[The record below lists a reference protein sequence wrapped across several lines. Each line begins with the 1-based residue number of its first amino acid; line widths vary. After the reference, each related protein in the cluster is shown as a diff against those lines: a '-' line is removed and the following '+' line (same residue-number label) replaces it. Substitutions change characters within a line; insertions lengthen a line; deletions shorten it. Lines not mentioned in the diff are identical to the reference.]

1 MKFLHK
7 LLVFTLLF
15 VAVITQASAKAFT
28 VNGVVYRITGT
39 SVAVNNL
46 ATDNNLNGIVHI
58 PEEVQYGST
67 TYKVTG
73 IDRLGNKDIK
83 EISLPGTII
92 NIADGAFQ
100 YCNNLQTVKLGEG
113 ISYVSKQMFNDCT
126 ALKYVSLPNS
136 LQNIGSLAF
145 GGCTS
150 LKSLQLPKALESLGN
165 SAFSGCKSLSN
176 IELPKALSSLG
187 IYVFAGCESLSN
199 IELPESLQTIGSN
212 CFNGCYKLSTIKVN
226 PANTYFATDGKAIFN
241 KDKTVLYTAI
251 PVTSYN
257 VPSTVR
263 ELRDQAFSHQES
275 MTSITLPE
283 GLVNISSSAFRY
295 CSKLEHLVIPSTVDS
310 IGDEAFYGCS
320 ALQQINIPQG
330 IKSLA
335 YKVLAYTGIKTLD
348 IPSSVNYIGEDAFRN
363 CESLQSIKLPEGLTL
378 INDEL
383 FDGCKQLSDIQI
395 PSTVTTIKKA
405 AFNDCKALK
414 TITLPASLSTLEIPS
429 NNDISIF
436 SGCSALKSILVEAG
450 NKYFE
455 SDGTALYN
463 KAKDTLIC
471 FPGGVTSFVVPQSV
485 KTIGVKAFCNCDSL
499 QNIMFEYGV
508 SDLVIGEYA
517 FKYCKNINK
526 LVITSGIKE
535 AKYEAFYGAHIKK
548 LVITTTR
555 SKSFYEYY
563 LLKDNSIET
572 ICAPA
577 SDFSIIRKLTSST
590 LIPLNA
596 IYVPSDITIG
606 SRSIVFKLIKNED
619 ISGVDYLPANTYP
632 CVKIGNT
639 EIEADE
645 NGRYVHAGL
654 APEQAFTFT
663 ISAKNSLGHMLGS
676 TYSFT
681 KRTANYFKSFT
692 LNSGQTYVASSN
704 IRLNIDPEMEQPDVC
719 RFVYGSSYTKSCDL
733 KYNDEEQSIK
743 FTGFWPSTTVT
754 LKYQEL
760 KGGRITYSKEYDI
773 MTKSM
778 GLSTEYGK
786 ITPTSYTMTGSR
798 DMTHHDA
805 EIVDEGWTL
814 DRKTITQ
821 HGKTL
826 HVTGCEPESYI
837 QAEYAVMVKN
847 GSDTKLYCSSSK
859 AMQLPALT
867 LETVAEAKATSNT
880 VALICAT
887 TNIEDEEAN
896 TGFEWRRY
904 DAPDLV
910 PSSKA
915 NCPVVD
921 GVMTGA
927 LRNLSA
933 STYYKFR
940 PFYKAESGKTWYGEW
955 SAFGTA
961 DAYVYFDPTVR
972 TYAVVCHDEN
982 SATVSGFIIAGSDDI
997 KEQGFEYW
1005 KRDDAYATAKHTT
1018 ATTDENTHQTVVAT
1032 GQRMS
1037 AVLQNLEPNTTY
1049 IVRAYVTTE
1058 HGTTYGEEQI
1068 FSTPY
1073 STAIGEVEL
1082 DEAYSDHL
1090 AAKVTKVG
1098 DNELQLAICGTTRP
1112 VAIRLTA
1119 LSGMQMAATT
1129 LGSNLESPRHACLH
1143 TNRLQPGMY
1152 LLHVT
1157 DGQDAQTIRI
1167 AIK

>member
-1 MKFLHK
+1 MFILTNTHDMKFLHK
-7 LLVFTLLF
+7 LLVFALLF
-15 VAVITQASAKAFT
+15 VGVITQASAEAFT
-28 VNGVVYRITGT
+28 VNGVVYRITDTG
-39 SVAVNNL
+39 VAVNNL
-46 ATDNNLNGIVHI
+46 AKDNNLNGIVYV

-73 IDRLGNKDIK
+73 IDYLGNRDIK
-83 EISLPGTII
+83 EISLPGTIKK
-92 NIADGAFQ
+92 IANQTFMN
-100 YCNNLQTVKLGEG
+100 CKNLQTVWLGEG
-113 ISYVSKQMFNDCT
+113 ISYVSNEMFYNCT
-126 ALKYVSLPNS
+126 ALQNVSLPNS
-136 LQNIGSLAF
+136 LQYIGNLAF
-145 GGCTS
+145 GVCTS
-150 LKSLQLPKALESLGN
+150 LKSLQLPEALESLGDRV
-165 SAFSGCKSLSN
+165 FS
-176 IELPKALSSLG
+176 
-187 IYVFAGCESLSN
+187 GCESLSN
-199 IELPESLQTIGSN
+199 IELPESLHAIGPL
-212 CFNGCYKLSTIKVN
+212 CFYGCKELSTIKVN
-226 PANTYFATDGKAIFN
+226 SANPYLATDGKAIFN
-241 KDKTVLYTAI
+241 KDKTVLYTTI
-251 PVTSYN
+251 PLTSYN

-263 ELRDQAFSHQES
+263 ELKHHAFSNQKD

-283 GLVNISSSAFRY
+283 GLVNIGREAFEF
-295 CSKLEHLVIPSTVDS
+295 CSKLEQLVIPSTVDS
-310 IGDEAFYGCS
+310 IGMYAFHDCS
-320 ALQQINIPQG
+320 ALQQINIPQS
-330 IKSLA
+330 IKYLA
-335 YKVLAYTGIKTLD
+335 EAVLSGTGIKTLD
-348 IPSSVNYIGEDAFRN
+348 IPSSVNYIGGSAFSN
-363 CESLQSIKLPEGLTL
+363 CKSLQSIKLPEGLTL
-378 INDEL
+378 LNYCL
-383 FDGCKQLSDIQI
+383 FEGCEQLSDIQI
-395 PSTVTTIKKA
+395 PSTVTAIEDC
-405 AFNDCKALK
+405 AFNGCKALK
-414 TITLPASLSTLEIPS
+414 TITLPASLCTFENTWSS
-429 NNDISIF
+429 NSIF
-436 SGCSALKSILVEAG
+436 SGCSALKSILVEAD
-450 NKYFE
+450 NKYYE

-463 KAKDTLIC
+463 KAKDTLVC
-471 FPGGVTSFVVPQSV
+471 FPAGVTSYVVPQSV
-485 KTIGVKAFCNCDSL
+485 KTIARKAFCGCDSL
-499 QNIMFEYGV
+499 QNIMFEDGV
-508 SDLVIGEYA
+508 SDLVIEQYA
-517 FKYCKNINK
+517 FENCKNINR

-535 AKYEAFYGAHIKK
+535 TKYGAFNDAHINK
-548 LVITTTR
+548 LVITTTHPR
-555 SKSFYEYY
+555 SFYEYY
-563 LLKDNSIET
+563 LLRDNTIET
-572 ICAPA
+572 IYAPA
-577 SDFSIIRKLTSST
+577 SDLSIIKNLKSST
-590 LIPLNA
+590 LIPLDA
-596 IYVPSDITIG
+596 IYVASDITIG
-606 SRSIVFKLIKNED
+606 SRSIVFKLVKNEEL
-619 ISGVDYLPANTYP
+619 SGLDELPVNTYP

-645 NGRYVHAGL
+645 NGRYVLAGI
-654 APEQAFTFT
+654 APEKAFTYT
-663 ISAKNSLGHMLGS
+663 ISAKDSQGNKVGS
-676 TYSFT
+676 EYSFT
-681 KRTANYFKSFT
+681 KETASLFKSFT

-704 IRLNIDPEMEQPDVC
+704 IRLNIDPEMEQPDEC
-719 RFVYGSSYTKSCDL
+719 YFTRPLDSSTKCVL

-743 FTGFWPSTTVT
+743 FTGYSPSTAVT
-754 LKYQEL
+754 LTYIER
-760 KGGRITYSKEYDI
+760 KGGKITYSRNYNI
-773 MTKSM
+773 MTKSL
-778 GLSTEYGK
+778 GLSAEFGK

-798 DMTHHDA
+798 DMTYHDA

-814 DRKTITQ
+814 DRETITQ
-821 HGKTL
+821 HGSTL
-826 HVTGCEPESYI
+826 HVTGCEPESYVN
-837 QAEYAVMVKN
+837 AGYAVMVKN
-847 GSDTKLYCSSSK
+847 GSETKLYYYSPSQS
-859 AMQLPALT
+859 MQLPALT
-867 LETVAEAKATSNT
+867 LETVTEAKATSNT

-887 TNIEDEEAN
+887 TNIDDEEAN

-972 TYAVVCHDEN
+972 TYAAVCHDEN

-1005 KRDDAYATAKHTT
+1005 KRDDAYATAKHAT
-1018 ATTDENTHQTVVAT
+1018 ATTDDNTHQTVVAT

-1098 DNELQLAICGTTRP
+1098 DNELHLAICGTARP

-1119 LSGMQMAATT
+1119 VSGIQMAATT
-1129 LGSNLESPRHACLH
+1129 LGSSLESTRHACLH

>member
-7 LLVFTLLF
+7 LLVFALLF
-15 VAVITQASAKAFT
+15 VGVITQASAEAFT
-28 VNGVVYRITGT
+28 VNGVVYRITDTG
-39 SVAVNNL
+39 VAVNNL
-46 ATDNNLNGIVHI
+46 AKDNNLNGIVYV

-73 IDRLGNKDIK
+73 IDYFGNKDIR
-83 EISLPGTII
+83 EISLPGTIK
-92 NIADGAFQ
+92 NIADWTFLN
-100 YCNNLQTVKLGEG
+100 CNNLQTVKLGEG
-113 ISYVSKQMFNDCT
+113 ISYVSDRMFNNCT
-126 ALKYVSLPNS
+126 ALKHVSLPNS

-145 GGCTS
+145 GACTS
-150 LKSLQLPKALESLGN
+150 LKSLQLPKALESLGK
-165 SAFSGCKSLSN
+165 SAFS
-176 IELPKALSSLG
+176 
-187 IYVFAGCESLSN
+187 GCESLSN
-199 IELPESLQTIGSN
+199 IELPDSLQTIGIL
-212 CFNGCYKLSTIKVN
+212 CFNGCDNLSTIKVS
-226 PANTYFATDGKAIFN
+226 PANPYFSTDGKAIFN

-257 VPSTVR
+257 IPSTVR
-263 ELRDQAFSHQES
+263 ELRYYAFSDQKD

-283 GLVNISSSAFRY
+283 GLVSISSYAFSG

-310 IGDEAFYGCS
+310 ISNYAFYGCS
-320 ALQQINIPQG
+320 ALQQINIPQS

-335 YKVLAYTGIKTLD
+335 DGVLSYSGIKTLD
-348 IPSSVNYIGEDAFRN
+348 IPSSVNYIGESAFSN
-363 CESLQSIKLPEGLTL
+363 CKSLQSIKLPERLTL
-378 INDEL
+378 LNYNL
-383 FDGCKQLSDIQI
+383 FDGCERLSDIQI
-395 PSTVTTIKKA
+395 PSTVTAIEDC
-405 AFNDCKALK
+405 AFNGCKALK
-414 TITLPASLSTLEIPS
+414 TITLPASLCTFENTSWS
-429 NNDISIF
+429 DNSIF

-450 NKYFE
+450 NKYYE

-463 KAKDTLIC
+463 KAKDTLVC
-471 FPGGVTSFVVPQSV
+471 FPAGVTSYVVPQSV
-485 KTIGVKAFCNCDSL
+485 KTIASKAFCGCDSL
-499 QNIMFEYGV
+499 QNIMFEDGV
-508 SDLVIGEYA
+508 SDLVIEQYA
-517 FKYCKNINK
+517 FENCKNINR

-535 AKYEAFYGAHIKK
+535 TKYRAFNDAHINK
-548 LVITTTR
+548 LVITTTHPR
-555 SKSFYEYY
+555 SFYEYH
-563 LLKDNSIET
+563 LLRDNTIET
-572 ICAPA
+572 IYAPA
-577 SDFSIIRKLTSST
+577 SDLSIIKNLKSST
-590 LIPLNA
+590 LIPLDA
-596 IYVPSDITIG
+596 IYVASDITIG
-606 SRSIVFKLIKNED
+606 SRSIVFKLVKNEEL
-619 ISGVDYLPANTYP
+619 SGLDELPVNTYP
-632 CVKIGNT
+632 CVKIGNK

-654 APEQAFTFT
+654 APDREFTYT
-663 ISAKNSLGHMLGS
+663 ISAKDSQGKNVGS
-676 TYSFT
+676 AYSFT
-681 KRTANYFKSFT
+681 KETASLFKSFT

-704 IRLNIDPEMEQPDVC
+704 IRLNVDPEMEQPDEC
-719 RFVYGSSYTKSCDL
+719 RFVYGYSYTKSCDL
-733 KYNDEEQSIK
+733 KYSDEVQSIK

-754 LKYQEL
+754 LNYQEL
-760 KGGRITYSKEYDI
+760 KDGKVTYSKEYNI
-773 MTKSM
+773 MTKDM
-778 GLSTEYGK
+778 GLSAEFGK

-798 DMTHHDA
+798 NKTYHDA
-805 EIVDEGWTL
+805 EVVDEGWTL

-821 HGKTL
+821 HGSTL
-826 HVTGCEPESYI
+826 HVTGCEPESYVN
-837 QAEYAVMVKN
+837 AGYAVMVKN
-847 GSDTKLYCSSSK
+847 GSETKLYYYSPNNSK
-859 AMQLPALT
+859 QLPALT

-887 TNIEDEEAN
+887 TNIDDEEAN

-921 GVMTGA
+921 GIMTGA

-1005 KRDDAYATAKHTT
+1005 KRDDAYATAKHAT
-1018 ATTDENTHQTVVAT
+1018 ATTDDNTHQTVVAT

-1058 HGTTYGEEQI
+1058 HGTTYGEEKI

-1098 DNELQLAICGTTRP
+1098 DNELHLAICGTARP

-1119 LSGMQMAATT
+1119 VSGIQMAATT
-1129 LGSNLESPRHACLH
+1129 LGSSLESTRHACLH

>member
-7 LLVFTLLF
+7 LLVFALLF
-15 VAVITQASAKAFT
+15 VGVITQASAEAFT
-28 VNGVVYRITGT
+28 VNGVVYRITDTG
-39 SVAVNNL
+39 VAVNNL
-46 ATDNNLNGIVHI
+46 AKDNNLNGIVYV

-73 IDRLGNKDIK
+73 IDYFGNKDIR
-83 EISLPGTII
+83 EISLPGTIK
-92 NIADGAFQ
+92 NIADWTFQ
-100 YCNNLQTVKLGEG
+100 NCNNLQTVKLGEG
-113 ISYVSKQMFNDCT
+113 ISYVSDRMFNNCT
-126 ALKYVSLPNS
+126 ALKHVSLPNS

-145 GGCTS
+145 GACTS

-165 SAFSGCKSLSN
+165 SAFSGC
-176 IELPKALSSLG
+176 
-187 IYVFAGCESLSN
+187 ESLSN
-199 IELPESLQTIGSN
+199 IELPDSLQTIGIL
-212 CFNGCYKLSTIKVN
+212 CFNGCDNLSTIKVS
-226 PANTYFATDGKAIFN
+226 PANPYFSTDGKAIFN

-257 VPSTVR
+257 IPSTVR
-263 ELRDQAFSHQES
+263 ELRYYAFSDQKD

-283 GLVNISSSAFRY
+283 GLVSISSYAFSG

-310 IGDEAFYGCS
+310 ISNYAFYGCS
-320 ALQQINIPQG
+320 ALQQINIPQS

-335 YKVLAYTGIKTLD
+335 DGVLSYSGIKTLD
-348 IPSSVNYIGEDAFRN
+348 IPSSVNYIGESAFSN
-363 CESLQSIKLPEGLTL
+363 CKSLQSIKLPERLTL
-378 INDEL
+378 LNYNL
-383 FDGCKQLSDIQI
+383 FDGCERLSDIQI
-395 PSTVTTIKKA
+395 PSTVTAIEDC
-405 AFNDCKALK
+405 AFNGCKALQ
-414 TITLPASLSTLEIPS
+414 TITLPASLCTFENTSWS
-429 NNDISIF
+429 DNSIF

-450 NKYFE
+450 NKYYE

-463 KAKDTLIC
+463 KAKDTLVC
-471 FPGGVTSFVVPQSV
+471 FPAGVTSYVVPQSV
-485 KTIGVKAFCNCDSL
+485 KTIARKAFCGCDSL
-499 QNIMFEYGV
+499 QNIMFEDGI
-508 SDLVIGEYA
+508 SDLVIEQYA
-517 FKYCKNINK
+517 FENCKNINR

-535 AKYEAFYGAHIKK
+535 TKYGAFNDAHINK
-548 LVITTTR
+548 LVITTTHPR
-555 SKSFYEYY
+555 SFYEYY
-563 LLKDNSIET
+563 LLRDNTIET
-572 ICAPA
+572 IYAPA
-577 SDFSIIRKLTSST
+577 SDLSIIKNLKSST
-590 LIPLNA
+590 LIPLDA
-596 IYVPSDITIG
+596 IYVASDITIG
-606 SRSIVFKLIKNED
+606 SRSIVFKLVKNEEL
-619 ISGVDYLPANTYP
+619 SGLDELPVNTYP
-632 CVKIGNT
+632 CVKIGNK

-654 APEQAFTFT
+654 APDREFTYT
-663 ISAKNSLGHMLGS
+663 ISAKDSQGENVGS
-676 TYSFT
+676 AYSFT
-681 KRTANYFKSFT
+681 KETASLFKSFT

-704 IRLNIDPEMEQPDVC
+704 IRLNVDPEMEQPDEC
-719 RFVYGSSYTKSCDL
+719 RFVYGYSYTKSCDL
-733 KYNDEEQSIK
+733 KYSDEVQSIK

-754 LKYQEL
+754 LNYQEL
-760 KGGRITYSKEYDI
+760 KDGKVTYSKEYNI
-773 MTKSM
+773 MTKDM
-778 GLSTEYGK
+778 GLSAEFGK

-798 DMTHHDA
+798 NKTYHDA
-805 EIVDEGWTL
+805 EVVDEGWTL

-821 HGKTL
+821 HGSTL
-826 HVTGCEPESYI
+826 HVTGCEPESYVN
-837 QAEYAVMVKN
+837 AGYAVMVKN
-847 GSDTKLYCSSSK
+847 GSETKLYYYSPNNSK
-859 AMQLPALT
+859 QLPALT

-887 TNIEDEEAN
+887 TNIDDEEAN

-921 GVMTGA
+921 GIMTGA

-1005 KRDDAYATAKHTT
+1005 KRDDAYATAKHAT
-1018 ATTDENTHQTVVAT
+1018 ATTDDNTHQTVVAT

-1098 DNELQLAICGTTRP
+1098 DNELHLAICGTARP

-1119 LSGMQMAATT
+1119 VSGIQMAATT
-1129 LGSNLESPRHACLH
+1129 LGSSLESTRHACLH

>member
-7 LLVFTLLF
+7 LLVFALLF
-15 VAVITQASAKAFT
+15 VGVITQASAEAFT
-28 VNGVVYRITGT
+28 VNGVVYRITDTG
-39 SVAVNNL
+39 VAVNNL
-46 ATDNNLNGIVHI
+46 ATDNNLNGIVYV

-73 IDRLGNKDIK
+73 IDYLGNKDIK
-83 EISLPGTII
+83 EISLPGTIKK
-92 NIADGAFQ
+92 IADWTFMN
-100 YCNNLQTVKLGEG
+100 CNNLQTVKLGEG
-113 ISYVSKQMFNDCT
+113 ISYVSEEMFYNCT

-136 LQNIGSLAF
+136 LQNIGRLAF
-145 GGCTS
+145 GVCKS
-150 LKSLQLPKALESLGN
+150 LKALQLPKALDSLGDG
-165 SAFSGCKSLSN
+165 AFS
-176 IELPKALSSLG
+176 
-187 IYVFAGCESLSN
+187 GCESLSN
-199 IELPESLQTIGSN
+199 IELPESLQTIGTL
-212 CFNGCYKLSTIKVN
+212 CFYGCYKLSTIKVN
-226 PANTYFATDGKAIFN
+226 PANTYLATDGKAIFN

-263 ELRDQAFSHQES
+263 ELRDHAFSEQES

-283 GLVNISSSAFRY
+283 GLVNISSYAFFQ

-310 IGDEAFYGCS
+310 IGENAFYSCS

-335 YKVLAYTGIKTLD
+335 NEVLAHTGIKTLD
-348 IPSSVNYIGEDAFRN
+348 IPSSVNYIGEKAFRN

-378 INDEL
+378 LNDEL

-414 TITLPASLSTLEIPS
+414 TITLPASLSTFENS
-429 NNDISIF
+429 SWSDNSIF
-436 SGCSALKSILVEAG
+436 SGCSALKSIMVEAG

-471 FPGGVTSFVVPQSV
+471 FPAGVTSVVVPQSV
-485 KTIGVKAFCNCDSL
+485 KTIGVKAFCSCDSL
-499 QNIMFEYGV
+499 QNIMFEDGV
-508 SDLVIGEYA
+508 SELVIEQYA
-517 FKYCKNINK
+517 FENCKNINK

-535 AKYEAFYGAHIKK
+535 AKYLAFDEAHIKK
-548 LVITTTR
+548 LVITTTH
-555 SKSFYEYY
+555 SKSFYDYY
-563 LLKDNSIET
+563 LLRGNTIET
-572 ICAPA
+572 IYAPA
-577 SDFSIIRKLTSST
+577 SDLSIIRKLTSST

-606 SRSIVFKLIKNED
+606 SRSIVFKLIKNEEL
-619 ISGVDYLPANTYP
+619 SGLDDLPANTYP
-632 CVKIGNT
+632 CVKIGNK

-654 APEQAFTFT
+654 APNRAFTYT
-663 ISAKNSLGHMLGS
+663 ISAKDSQGENVGS
-676 TYSFT
+676 AYSFT
-681 KRTANYFKSFT
+681 KETASLFKSFT

-719 RFVYGSSYTKSCDL
+719 RFVYGYSYTKSCDL
-733 KYNDEEQSIK
+733 KYSDEVQSIK

-754 LKYQEL
+754 LNYQEL
-760 KGGRITYSKEYDI
+760 KDGKVTYSKEYNI
-773 MTKSM
+773 TTKDM
-778 GLSTEYGK
+778 GLSAEFGK

-798 DMTHHDA
+798 NKTYHDA
-805 EIVDEGWTL
+805 EVVDEGWTL

-821 HGKTL
+821 HGSTL
-826 HVTGCEPESYI
+826 HVTGCEPESYVN
-837 QAEYAVMVKN
+837 AGYAVMVKN
-847 GSDTKLYCSSSK
+847 GSETKLYYYSPSK
-859 AMQLPALT
+859 SMQLPALT

-887 TNIEDEEAN
+887 TNIDDEETN

-972 TYAVVCHDEN
+972 TYAAVCHDEN

-1005 KRDDAYATAKHTT
+1005 KRDDAYATAKHAT
-1018 ATTDENTHQTVVAT
+1018 ATTDDNTHQTVVAT

-1098 DNELQLAICGTTRP
+1098 NNDLHLAICGTARP

-1119 LSGMQMAATT
+1119 VSGIQMAATT
-1129 LGSNLESPRHACLH
+1129 LGSSLESTRHACLH

>member
-7 LLVFTLLF
+7 LLVFALLF
-15 VAVITQASAKAFT
+15 VGVITQASAEAFT
-28 VNGVVYRITGT
+28 VNGVVYRITDTG
-39 SVAVNNL
+39 VAVNNL
-46 ATDNNLNGIVHI
+46 AKDNNLNGIVYV

-73 IDRLGNKDIK
+73 IDYFGNKDIR
-83 EISLPGTII
+83 EISLPGTIK
-92 NIADGAFQ
+92 NIADWTFQ
-100 YCNNLQTVKLGEG
+100 NCNNLQTVKLGEG
-113 ISYVSKQMFNDCT
+113 ISYVSDRMFNNCT
-126 ALKYVSLPNS
+126 ALKHVSLPNS

-145 GGCTS
+145 GACTS

-165 SAFSGCKSLSN
+165 SAFSGC
-176 IELPKALSSLG
+176 
-187 IYVFAGCESLSN
+187 ESLSN
-199 IELPESLQTIGSN
+199 IELPESLQTIGIL
-212 CFNGCYKLSTIKVN
+212 CFNGCDNLSTIKVS
-226 PANTYFATDGKAIFN
+226 PANPYFSTDGKAIFN

-257 VPSTVR
+257 IPSTVR
-263 ELRDQAFSHQES
+263 ELRYYAFSDQKD

-283 GLVNISSSAFRY
+283 GLVSISSYAFSG

-310 IGDEAFYGCS
+310 ISNYAFYGCS
-320 ALQQINIPQG
+320 ALQQINIPQS

-335 YKVLAYTGIKTLD
+335 DGVLSYSGIKTLD
-348 IPSSVNYIGEDAFRN
+348 IPSSVNYIGESAFSN
-363 CESLQSIKLPEGLTL
+363 CKSLQSIKLPERLTL
-378 INDEL
+378 LNYNL
-383 FDGCKQLSDIQI
+383 FDGCERLSDIQI
-395 PSTVTTIKKA
+395 PSTVTAIEDC
-405 AFNDCKALK
+405 AFNGCKALQ
-414 TITLPASLSTLEIPS
+414 TITLPASLCTFENTSWS
-429 NNDISIF
+429 GNSIF

-450 NKYFE
+450 NKYYE

-463 KAKDTLIC
+463 KAKDTLVC
-471 FPGGVTSFVVPQSV
+471 FPAGVTSYVVPQSV
-485 KTIGVKAFCNCDSL
+485 KTIARKAFCGCDSL
-499 QNIMFEYGV
+499 QNIMFEDGV
-508 SDLVIGEYA
+508 SDLVIEQYA
-517 FKYCKNINK
+517 FENCKNINR

-535 AKYEAFYGAHIKK
+535 TNYGAFNDAHINK
-548 LVITTTR
+548 LVITTTHPR
-555 SKSFYEYY
+555 SFYEYY
-563 LLKDNSIET
+563 LLRDNTIET
-572 ICAPA
+572 IYAPA
-577 SDFSIIRKLTSST
+577 SDLSIIKNLKSST
-590 LIPLNA
+590 LIPLDA
-596 IYVPSDITIG
+596 IYVASDITIG
-606 SRSIVFKLIKNED
+606 SRSIVFKLVKNEEL
-619 ISGVDYLPANTYP
+619 SGLDELPVNTYP
-632 CVKIGNT
+632 CVKIGNK

-654 APEQAFTFT
+654 APDREFTYT
-663 ISAKNSLGHMLGS
+663 ISAKDSQGENVGS
-676 TYSFT
+676 AYSFT
-681 KRTANYFKSFT
+681 KETASLFKSFT

-704 IRLNIDPEMEQPDVC
+704 IRLNVDPEMEQPDEC
-719 RFVYGSSYTKSCDL
+719 RFVYGYSYTKSCDL
-733 KYNDEEQSIK
+733 KYSDEVQSIK

-754 LKYQEL
+754 LNYQEL
-760 KGGRITYSKEYDI
+760 KDGKVTYSKEYNI
-773 MTKSM
+773 MTKDM
-778 GLSTEYGK
+778 GLSAEFGK

-798 DMTHHDA
+798 NKTYHDA
-805 EIVDEGWTL
+805 EVVDEGWTL

-821 HGKTL
+821 HGSTL
-826 HVTGCEPESYI
+826 HVTGCEPESYVN
-837 QAEYAVMVKN
+837 AGYAVMVKN
-847 GSDTKLYCSSSK
+847 GSETKLYYYSPNNSK
-859 AMQLPALT
+859 QLPALT

-887 TNIEDEEAN
+887 TNIDDEEAN

-921 GVMTGA
+921 GIMTGA

-1005 KRDDAYATAKHTT
+1005 KRDDAYATAKHAT
-1018 ATTDENTHQTVVAT
+1018 ATTDDNTHQTVVAT

-1098 DNELQLAICGTTRP
+1098 DNELHLAICGTARP

-1119 LSGMQMAATT
+1119 VSGIQMAATT
-1129 LGSNLESPRHACLH
+1129 LGSSLESTRHACLH

>member
-7 LLVFTLLF
+7 LLVFALLF
-15 VAVITQASAKAFT
+15 VGVITQASAEAFT
-28 VNGVVYRITGT
+28 VNGVVYRITDTG
-39 SVAVNNL
+39 VAVNNL
-46 ATDNNLNGIVHI
+46 AKDNNLNGIVYV

-73 IDRLGNKDIK
+73 IDYFGNKDIR
-83 EISLPGTII
+83 EISLPGTIK
-92 NIADGAFQ
+92 NIADWTFQ
-100 YCNNLQTVKLGEG
+100 NCNNLQTVKLGEG
-113 ISYVSKQMFNDCT
+113 ISYVSDRMFNNCT
-126 ALKYVSLPNS
+126 ALKHVSLPNS

-145 GGCTS
+145 GACTS

-165 SAFSGCKSLSN
+165 SAFSGC
-176 IELPKALSSLG
+176 
-187 IYVFAGCESLSN
+187 ESLSN
-199 IELPESLQTIGSN
+199 IELPESLQTIGIL
-212 CFNGCYKLSTIKVN
+212 CFNGCDNLSTIKVS
-226 PANTYFATDGKAIFN
+226 PANPYFSTDGKAIFN

-257 VPSTVR
+257 IPSTVR
-263 ELRDQAFSHQES
+263 ELRYYAFSDQKD

-283 GLVNISSSAFRY
+283 GLVSISSYAFSG

-310 IGDEAFYGCS
+310 ISNYAFYGCS
-320 ALQQINIPQG
+320 ALQQINIPQS

-335 YKVLAYTGIKTLD
+335 DGVLSYSGIKTLD
-348 IPSSVNYIGEDAFRN
+348 IPSSVNYIGESAFSN
-363 CESLQSIKLPEGLTL
+363 CKSLQSIKLPERLTL
-378 INDEL
+378 LNYNL
-383 FDGCKQLSDIQI
+383 FDGCERLSDIQI
-395 PSTVTTIKKA
+395 PSTVTAIEDC
-405 AFNDCKALK
+405 AFNGCKALQ
-414 TITLPASLSTLEIPS
+414 TITLPASLCTFENTSWS
-429 NNDISIF
+429 DNSIF

-450 NKYFE
+450 NKYYE

-463 KAKDTLIC
+463 KAKDTLVC
-471 FPGGVTSFVVPQSV
+471 FPAGVTSYVVPQSV
-485 KTIGVKAFCNCDSL
+485 KTIARKAFCGCDSL
-499 QNIMFEYGV
+499 QNIMFEDGV
-508 SDLVIGEYA
+508 SDLVIEQYA
-517 FKYCKNINK
+517 FENCKNINR

-535 AKYEAFYGAHIKK
+535 TKYGAFNDAHINK
-548 LVITTTR
+548 LVITTTHPR
-555 SKSFYEYY
+555 SFYEYY
-563 LLKDNSIET
+563 LLRDNTIET
-572 ICAPA
+572 IYAPA
-577 SDFSIIRKLTSST
+577 SDLSIIKNLKSST
-590 LIPLNA
+590 LIPLDA
-596 IYVPSDITIG
+596 IYVASDITIG
-606 SRSIVFKLIKNED
+606 SRSIVFKLVKNEEL
-619 ISGVDYLPANTYP
+619 SGLDELPVNTYP
-632 CVKIGNT
+632 CVKIGNK

-654 APEQAFTFT
+654 APDREFTYT
-663 ISAKNSLGHMLGS
+663 ISAKDSQGENVGS
-676 TYSFT
+676 AYSFT
-681 KRTANYFKSFT
+681 KETASLFKSFT

-704 IRLNIDPEMEQPDVC
+704 IRLNVDPEMEQPDEC
-719 RFVYGSSYTKSCDL
+719 RFVYGYSYTKSCDL
-733 KYNDEEQSIK
+733 KYSDEVQSIK

-754 LKYQEL
+754 LNYQEL
-760 KGGRITYSKEYDI
+760 KDGKVTYSKEYNI
-773 MTKSM
+773 MTKDM
-778 GLSTEYGK
+778 GLSAEFGK

-798 DMTHHDA
+798 NKTYHDA
-805 EIVDEGWTL
+805 EVVDEGWTL

-821 HGKTL
+821 HGSTL
-826 HVTGCEPESYI
+826 HVTGCEPESYVN
-837 QAEYAVMVKN
+837 AGYAVMVKN
-847 GSDTKLYCSSSK
+847 GSETKLYYYSPSK
-859 AMQLPALT
+859 SMQLPALT
-867 LETVAEAKATSNT
+867 LETVTEAKATSNT

-887 TNIEDEEAN
+887 TNIDDEEAN

-921 GVMTGA
+921 GIMTGA

-1005 KRDDAYATAKHTT
+1005 KRDDAYATAKHAT
-1018 ATTDENTHQTVVAT
+1018 ATTDDNTHQTVVAT

-1098 DNELQLAICGTTRP
+1098 DNELHLAICGTARP

-1119 LSGMQMAATT
+1119 VSGIQMAATT
-1129 LGSNLESPRHACLH
+1129 LGSSLESTRHACLH

>member
-7 LLVFTLLF
+7 LLVFALLF
-15 VAVITQASAKAFT
+15 VGVITQASAEAFT
-28 VNGVVYRITGT
+28 VNGVVYRITDTG
-39 SVAVNNL
+39 VAVNNL
-46 ATDNNLNGIVHI
+46 AKDNNLNGIVYV

-73 IDRLGNKDIK
+73 IDYLGNRDIK
-83 EISLPGTII
+83 EISLPGTIKK
-92 NIADGAFQ
+92 IANQTFMN
-100 YCNNLQTVKLGEG
+100 CKNLQTVWLGEG
-113 ISYVSKQMFNDCT
+113 ISYVSNEMFYNCT
-126 ALKYVSLPNS
+126 ALQNVSLPNS
-136 LQNIGSLAF
+136 LQYIGNLAF
-145 GGCTS
+145 GVCTS
-150 LKSLQLPKALESLGN
+150 LKSLQLPEALESLGDRV
-165 SAFSGCKSLSN
+165 FS
-176 IELPKALSSLG
+176 
-187 IYVFAGCESLSN
+187 GCESLSN
-199 IELPESLQTIGSN
+199 IELPESLHAIGPL
-212 CFNGCYKLSTIKVN
+212 CFYGCKELSTIKVN
-226 PANTYFATDGKAIFN
+226 SANPYLATDGKAIFN
-241 KDKTVLYTAI
+241 KDKTVLYTTI
-251 PVTSYN
+251 PLTSYN

-263 ELRDQAFSHQES
+263 ELKHHAFSNQKD

-283 GLVNISSSAFRY
+283 GLVNIGREAFEF
-295 CSKLEHLVIPSTVDS
+295 CSKLEQLVIPSTVDS
-310 IGDEAFYGCS
+310 IGMYAFHDCS
-320 ALQQINIPQG
+320 ALQQINIPQS
-330 IKSLA
+330 IKYLA
-335 YKVLAYTGIKTLD
+335 EAVLSGTGIKTLD
-348 IPSSVNYIGEDAFRN
+348 IPSSVNYIGGSAFSN
-363 CESLQSIKLPEGLTL
+363 CKSLQSIKLPEGLTL
-378 INDEL
+378 LNYCL
-383 FDGCKQLSDIQI
+383 FEGCEQLSDIQI
-395 PSTVTTIKKA
+395 PSTVTAIEDC
-405 AFNDCKALK
+405 AFNGCKALK
-414 TITLPASLSTLEIPS
+414 TITLPASLCTFENTWSS
-429 NNDISIF
+429 NSIF
-436 SGCSALKSILVEAG
+436 SGCSALKSILVEAD
-450 NKYFE
+450 NKYYE

-463 KAKDTLIC
+463 KAKDTLVC
-471 FPGGVTSFVVPQSV
+471 FPAGVTSYVVPQSV
-485 KTIGVKAFCNCDSL
+485 KTIARKAFCGCDSL
-499 QNIMFEYGV
+499 QNIMFEDGV
-508 SDLVIGEYA
+508 SDLVIEQYA
-517 FKYCKNINK
+517 FENCKNINR

-535 AKYEAFYGAHIKK
+535 TKYGAFNDAHINK
-548 LVITTTR
+548 LVITTTHPR
-555 SKSFYEYY
+555 SFYEYY
-563 LLKDNSIET
+563 LLRDNTIET
-572 ICAPA
+572 IYAPA
-577 SDFSIIRKLTSST
+577 SDLSIIKNLKSST
-590 LIPLNA
+590 LIPLDA
-596 IYVPSDITIG
+596 IYVASDITIG
-606 SRSIVFKLIKNED
+606 SRSIVFKLVKNEEL
-619 ISGVDYLPANTYP
+619 SGLDELPVNTYP

-645 NGRYVHAGL
+645 NGRYVLAEI
-654 APEQAFTFT
+654 APEKAFTYT
-663 ISAKNSLGHMLGS
+663 ISAKDSQGNKVGS
-676 TYSFT
+676 EYSFT
-681 KRTANYFKSFT
+681 KETASLFKSFT

-704 IRLNIDPEMEQPDVC
+704 IRLNIDPEMEQPDEC
-719 RFVYGSSYTKSCDL
+719 YFTRPLDSSTKCVL

-743 FTGFWPSTTVT
+743 FTGYSPSTAVT
-754 LKYQEL
+754 LTYIER
-760 KGGRITYSKEYDI
+760 KGGKITYSRNYNI
-773 MTKSM
+773 MTKSL
-778 GLSTEYGK
+778 GLSAEFGK

-798 DMTHHDA
+798 DMTYHDA

-814 DRKTITQ
+814 DRETITQ
-821 HGKTL
+821 HGSTL
-826 HVTGCEPESYI
+826 HVTGCEPESYVN
-837 QAEYAVMVKN
+837 AGYAVMVKN
-847 GSDTKLYCSSSK
+847 GSETKLYYYSPSQS
-859 AMQLPALT
+859 MQLPALT
-867 LETVAEAKATSNT
+867 LETVTEAKATSNT

-887 TNIEDEEAN
+887 TNIDDEEAN

-972 TYAVVCHDEN
+972 TYAAVCHDEN

-1005 KRDDAYATAKHTT
+1005 KRDDAYATAKHAT
-1018 ATTDENTHQTVVAT
+1018 ATTDDNTHQTVVAT

-1098 DNELQLAICGTTRP
+1098 DNELHLAICGTARP

-1119 LSGMQMAATT
+1119 VSGIQMAATT
-1129 LGSNLESPRHACLH
+1129 LGSSLESTRHACLH

>member
-7 LLVFTLLF
+7 LLVFALLF
-15 VAVITQASAKAFT
+15 VGIITQALANSFT
-28 VNGVVYRITGT
+28 VNGVVYRITGA

-46 ATDNNLNGIVHI
+46 AKDNNLNGIVYV

-73 IDRLGNKDIK
+73 IDDFFGNEYIR
-83 EISLPGTII
+83 EISLPGTIKY
-92 NIADGAFQ
+92 IADYTFQ
-100 YCNNLQTVKLGEG
+100 NCNNLQTVKLGEG
-113 ISYVSKQMFNDCT
+113 ISYVSHSMFNNCT
-126 ALKYVSLPNS
+126 ALKNVSLPNS
-136 LQNIGSLAF
+136 LQSIGSLAF
-145 GGCTS
+145 SDCTS
-150 LKSLQLPKALESLGN
+150 LKSLQLPKALESLGDC
-165 SAFSGCKSLSN
+165 AFS
-176 IELPKALSSLG
+176 
-187 IYVFAGCESLSN
+187 GCESLSN
-199 IELPESLQTIGSN
+199 IELPESLQTIGIL
-212 CFNGCYKLSTIKVN
+212 CFNGCDKLSTIKVS
-226 PANTYFATDGKAIFN
+226 PANPYFSTDGKAIFN

-257 VPSTVR
+257 IPSTVR
-263 ELRDQAFSHQES
+263 ELRDYAFSDQKD
-275 MTSITLPE
+275 MTSATLPE
-283 GLVNISSSAFRY
+283 GLVSIGSYAFSG

-310 IGDEAFYGCS
+310 IGDRAFYGCS

-335 YKVLAYTGIKTLD
+335 DAVLSGTGIKTLD
-348 IPSSVNYIGEDAFRN
+348 IPSSVNYIGEAAFCN

-378 INDEL
+378 LNYGL

-395 PSTVTTIKKA
+395 PSTVTTIKNN
-405 AFNDCKALK
+405 AFKDCKALK
-414 TITLPASLSTLEIPS
+414 TITLPASLSTFENS
-429 NNDISIF
+429 SRYVYGSIF
-436 SGCSALKSILVEAG
+436 CNCSALKSIMVEAG

-471 FPGGVTSFVVPQSV
+471 FPAGVTGVVVPQSV
-485 KTIGVKAFCNCDSL
+485 KTIGVKAFYRCDSL
-499 QNIMFEYGV
+499 QNIMFEDGV
-508 SDLVIGEYA
+508 SDLVIERYA
-517 FKYCKNINK
+517 FQNCKNINR

-535 AKYEAFYGAHIKK
+535 TKYGAFDDAHINK
-548 LVITTTR
+548 LVITTTHPR
-555 SKSFYEYY
+555 SFYEYY
-563 LLKDNSIET
+563 LLSNNTIET
-572 ICAPA
+572 IYAPA
-577 SDFSIIRKLTSST
+577 SDLDIIKSLRSST
-590 LIPLNA
+590 LIPLGA

-606 SRSIVFKLIKNED
+606 SRSIVFKLVKNEEL
-619 ISGVDYLPANTYP
+619 SGLDELPVNTYP
-632 CVKIGNT
+632 CVKIDNK

-645 NGRYVHAGL
+645 NGRYVDAGL
-654 APEQAFTFT
+654 APEREFTYT
-663 ISAKNSLGHMLGS
+663 ISAKDSQGENVGS
-676 TYSFT
+676 AYSFT
-681 KRTANYFKSFT
+681 KKTASLFKSFT

-704 IRLNIDPEMEQPDVC
+704 IRLNVDPEMEQPDYC
-719 RFVYGSSYTKSCDL
+719 RFEYGYPLSYPKSCYL
-733 KYNDEEQSIK
+733 KYSDEVQSIQL
-743 FTGFWPSTTVT
+743 TGFWPSMTVT
-754 LKYQEL
+754 LNYEEL
-760 KGGRITYSKEYDI
+760 KDGEVTYSKQYNI
-773 MTKSM
+773 MTKDM
-778 GLSTEYGK
+778 GLSAEFGK

-798 DMTHHDA
+798 DTTYHDA
-805 EIVDEGWTL
+805 EVVDEGWTL

-821 HGKTL
+821 HGSTL
-826 HVTGCEPESYI
+826 HVTGCEPESYVN
-837 QAEYAVMVKN
+837 AEYAVMVKN
-847 GSDTKLYCSSSK
+847 GSETKWYYCSPSK
-859 AMQLPALT
+859 SMQLPALT

-887 TNIEDEEAN
+887 TNIDDEETNA
-896 TGFEWRRY
+896 GFEWRRY

-972 TYAVVCHDEN
+972 TYAAVCHDEN

-1018 ATTDENTHQTVVAT
+1018 ATTDDNTHQTVVAT

-1098 DNELQLAICGTTRP
+1098 NNDLHLAICGTARP

-1119 LSGMQMAATT
+1119 VSGIQMAATT
-1129 LGSNLESPRHACLH
+1129 LGSSLESTRHACLH

>member
-7 LLVFTLLF
+7 LLVFALLF
-15 VAVITQASAKAFT
+15 VGVITQASAESFT
-28 VNGVVYRITGT
+28 VNGVVYRITDTG
-39 SVAVNNL
+39 VAVNNL
-46 ATDNNLNGIVHI
+46 AKDNNLNGIVHV

-73 IDRLGNKDIK
+73 IDYFGNKDIR
-83 EISLPGTII
+83 EISLPGTIKKI
-92 NIADGAFQ
+92 SSQTFMN
-100 YCNNLQTVKLGEG
+100 CKNLQTVKLGEG
-113 ISYVSKQMFNDCT
+113 ISYVSGDGINGFGMFQNCT
-126 ALKYVSLPNS
+126 ALKNVSLPNS
-136 LQNIGSLAF
+136 LQYIQAYAF
-145 GGCTS
+145 AGCTS
-150 LKSLQLPKALESLGN
+150 LESLQLPKALESLGN
-165 SAFSGCKSLSN
+165 SAFSGC
-176 IELPKALSSLG
+176 
-187 IYVFAGCESLSN
+187 ESLSN
-199 IELPESLQTIGSN
+199 IELPESLQTIGN
-212 CFNGCYKLSTIKVN
+212 LCFNGCDKLSTIKVS
-226 PANTYFATDGKAIFN
+226 PANPYFSTDGKAIFN

-257 VPSTVR
+257 IPSTVR
-263 ELRDQAFSHQES
+263 ELRYYAFSNQKD

-283 GLVNISSSAFRY
+283 GLASISSYAFSG

-310 IGDEAFYGCS
+310 ISNYAFYGCS

-335 YKVLAYTGIKTLD
+335 DGILSYSGIKTLD
-348 IPSSVNYIGEDAFRN
+348 IPSSVNYIGESAFSN
-363 CESLQSIKLPEGLTL
+363 CKSLQSIKLPERLTL
-378 INDEL
+378 LNYNL
-383 FDGCKQLSDIQI
+383 FDGCEQLSNIQI
-395 PSTVTTIKKA
+395 PSTVTTIKNN

-414 TITLPASLSTLEIPS
+414 TITLPASLSTFENS
-429 NNDISIF
+429 SWSGNSIF
-436 SGCSALKSILVEAG
+436 SGCSALKSIFVEAG

-463 KAKDTLIC
+463 KVKDTLIC
-471 FPGGVTSFVVPQSV
+471 FPAGVTSVVVPQSV
-485 KTIGVKAFCNCDSL
+485 KTIGEKAFCGCDSL
-499 QNIMFEYGV
+499 QNIMFEDGV
-508 SDLVIGEYA
+508 SDLVIEEYA
-517 FKYCKNINK
+517 FENCKNINR

-535 AKYEAFYGAHIKK
+535 TKYGAFNDAHINK
-548 LVITTTR
+548 LVITTTHP
-555 SKSFYEYY
+555 KSFYEYY
-563 LLKDNSIET
+563 LLRDNTIET
-572 ICAPA
+572 IYAPA
-577 SDFSIIRKLTSST
+577 SDLSIIKNLKSST
-590 LIPLNA
+590 LIPLDA
-596 IYVPSDITIG
+596 IYVASDITIG
-606 SRSIVFKLIKNED
+606 SRSIVFKLVKNEEL
-619 ISGVDYLPANTYP
+619 SGLDELPVNTYP
-632 CVKIGNT
+632 CVKIGNK

-654 APEQAFTFT
+654 APNRAFTYT
-663 ISAKNSLGHMLGS
+663 ISAKDSQGENVGS
-676 TYSFT
+676 AYSFT
-681 KRTANYFKSFT
+681 KETASLFKSFT

-704 IRLNIDPEMEQPDVC
+704 IRLNVDPEMEQPDEC
-719 RFVYGSSYTKSCDL
+719 RFVYGYSYTKSCDL
-733 KYNDEEQSIK
+733 KYSDEVQSIK

-754 LKYQEL
+754 LNYQEL
-760 KGGRITYSKEYDI
+760 KDGKVTYSKEYNI
-773 MTKSM
+773 MTKDM
-778 GLSTEYGK
+778 GLSAEFGK

-798 DMTHHDA
+798 NTTYHDA
-805 EIVDEGWTL
+805 EVVDEGWTL

-821 HGKTL
+821 HGSTL
-826 HVTGCEPESYI
+826 HVTGCEPESYVN
-837 QAEYAVMVKN
+837 AGYAVMVKN
-847 GSDTKLYCSSSK
+847 GSETKLYYYSPSNSK
-859 AMQLPALT
+859 QLPALT
-867 LETVAEAKATSNT
+867 LETVTEAKATSNT

-887 TNIEDEEAN
+887 TNIDDEEAN

-1005 KRDDAYATAKHTT
+1005 KRDDAYATTKHAT
-1018 ATTDENTHQTVVAT
+1018 ATTDDNTHQTVVAT

-1037 AVLQNLEPNTTY
+1037 AVLQNLEPSTTY

-1090 AAKVTKVG
+1090 AAKVTRVG
-1098 DNELQLAICGTTRP
+1098 NNELQLAICGTARP

-1119 LSGMQMAATT
+1119 VSGMQLAATT
-1129 LGSNLESPRHACLH
+1129 LDSSLESTRHACLR

>member
-7 LLVFTLLF
+7 LLVFALLF
-15 VAVITQASAKAFT
+15 VGVITQASAEAFT
-28 VNGVVYRITGT
+28 VNGVVYRITDTG
-39 SVAVNNL
+39 VAVNNL
-46 ATDNNLNGIVHI
+46 ATDNNLNGIVYV

-73 IDRLGNKDIK
+73 IDYLGNRDIK
-83 EISLPGTII
+83 EISLPGTIKK
-92 NIADGAFQ
+92 IADRTFMN
-100 YCNNLQTVKLGEG
+100 CKNLQTVKLGVG
-113 ISYVSKQMFNDCT
+113 ISYVSNEMFYNCT
-126 ALKYVSLPNS
+126 ALQNISLPNS
-136 LQNIGSLAF
+136 LQYISTTAF
-145 GGCTS
+145 RGCTS
-150 LKSLQLPKALESLGN
+150 LKSIQLPESLD
-165 SAFSGCKSLSN
+165 
-176 IELPKALSSLG
+176 SLG
-187 IYVFAGCESLSN
+187 DYVFLDCESLSN
-199 IELPESLQTIGSN
+199 IVLPKSLHAIGHS
-212 CFNGCYKLSTIKVN
+212 CFSGCNELSTIKVS
-226 PANTYFATDGKAIFN
+226 PANPYFSTDGKAIFN
-241 KDKTVLYTAI
+241 KDKTVLYTTI
-251 PVTSYN
+251 PLTSYN
-257 VPSTVR
+257 IPSTVR
-263 ELRDQAFSHQES
+263 ELESYAFSAQTD
-275 MTSITLPE
+275 MTSITMPE
-283 GLVNISSSAFRY
+283 GLTSIGRSAFSSCY
-295 CSKLEHLVIPSTVDS
+295 KLEQLVIPSTVRS
-310 IGDEAFYGCS
+310 IDAGAFHGCS
-320 ALQQINIPQG
+320 ALNKINIPQG

-335 YKVLAYTGIKTLD
+335 DGVLSNSGIKTLD
-348 IPSSVNYIGEDAFRN
+348 IPSSVNYIGERAFSK
-363 CESLQSIKLPEGLTL
+363 CKSLLSINLPDGLTL
-378 INDEL
+378 LNYGL
-383 FDGCKQLSDIQI
+383 FEECEQLSDIQI
-395 PSTVTTIKKA
+395 PSTVTTIKED
-405 AFNDCKALK
+405 AFNGCKALK
-414 TITLPASLSTLEIPS
+414 TITLPASLSTLENEPYS
-429 NNDISIF
+429 GSGIF

-463 KAKDTLIC
+463 KTKDTLIC
-471 FPGGVTSFVVPQSV
+471 FPRGVTDVVVPQSV
-485 KTIGVKAFCNCDSL
+485 KTIGRKAFFGCDSL
-499 QNIMFEYGV
+499 QNIMFDDGV
-508 SDLVIGEYA
+508 SDLVIEERA
-517 FKYCKNINK
+517 FEKCKNINK
-526 LVITSGIKE
+526 FVITSAIKE
-535 AKYEAFYGAHIKK
+535 VKYDAFKDAHINQ
-548 LVITTTR
+548 LIITTTR
-555 SKSFYEYY
+555 PESFYRTYF
-563 LLKDNSIET
+563 LSGCTIET
-572 ICAPA
+572 IYAPA
-577 SDFSIIRKLTSST
+577 SDLSTIKNYKSSS
-590 LIPLNA
+590 LIPLDA
-596 IYVPSDITIG
+596 IYVASDITIG
-606 SRSIVFKLIKNED
+606 SRSIAFKLVKNETP
-619 ISGVDYLPANTYP
+619 SGLDELPANTYP
-632 CVKIGNT
+632 CVKIGDT

-654 APEQAFTFT
+654 VPERTFTYT
-663 ISAKNSLGHMLGS
+663 ISAKDSHGNKVGS
-676 TYSFT
+676 AYSFT
-681 KRTANYFKSFT
+681 KKTASLFKSFT
-692 LNSGQTYVASSN
+692 LYSGQTYVASSN
-704 IRLNIDPEMEQPDVC
+704 IRLNVDPEMEQPDEC
-719 RFVYGSSYTKSCDL
+719 RFVYGPSYTKSCDL
-733 KYNDEEQSIK
+733 KYSDEVQSIK
-743 FTGFWPSTTVT
+743 LTGFWPSTTVT

-760 KGGRITYSKEYDI
+760 KGGRVTYSKEYYI
-773 MTKSM
+773 MTEGM
-778 GLSTEYGK
+778 GLSAEFGK

-798 DMTHHDA
+798 NKTSHDA
-805 EIVDEGWTL
+805 EVVDEGWTL
-814 DRKTITQ
+814 DRETITR
-821 HGKTL
+821 HGSTL
-826 HVTGCEPESYI
+826 HVTGCEPESYVN
-837 QAEYAVMVKN
+837 AGYAVMVKN
-847 GSDTKLYCSSSK
+847 GSETKLYYYSPSK
-859 AMQLPALT
+859 SMQLPALT
-867 LETVAEAKATSNT
+867 LETVTEAKATSNT

-887 TNIEDEEAN
+887 TNIDDEEAN

-972 TYAVVCHDEN
+972 TYAAVCHDEN

-1018 ATTDENTHQTVVAT
+1018 ATSDDNTHQTVVAT

-1073 STAIGEVEL
+1073 STTIGEVEL

-1098 DNELQLAICGTTRP
+1098 NNDLHLAICGTARP

-1119 LSGMQMAATT
+1119 VSGIQMAATT
-1129 LGSNLESPRHACLH
+1129 LGSSLESTRHACLH

>member
-7 LLVFTLLF
+7 LLVFALLF
-15 VAVITQASAKAFT
+15 VGVITQASAEAFT
-28 VNGVVYRITGT
+28 VNGVVYRITDTG
-39 SVAVNNL
+39 VAVNNL
-46 ATDNNLNGIVHI
+46 AKDNNLNGIVYV

-73 IDRLGNKDIK
+73 IDYFGNKDIR
-83 EISLPGTII
+83 EISLPGTIK
-92 NIADGAFQ
+92 NIADWTFQ
-100 YCNNLQTVKLGEG
+100 NCNNLQTVKLGEG
-113 ISYVSKQMFNDCT
+113 ISYVSDRMFNNCT
-126 ALKYVSLPNS
+126 ALKHVSLPNS

-145 GGCTS
+145 GACTS

-165 SAFSGCKSLSN
+165 SAFSGC
-176 IELPKALSSLG
+176 
-187 IYVFAGCESLSN
+187 ESLSN
-199 IELPESLQTIGSN
+199 IELPDSLQTIGIL
-212 CFNGCYKLSTIKVN
+212 CFNGCDNLSTIKVS
-226 PANTYFATDGKAIFN
+226 PANPYFSTDGKAIFN

-257 VPSTVR
+257 IPSTVR
-263 ELRDQAFSHQES
+263 ELRYYAFSDQKD

-283 GLVNISSSAFRY
+283 GLVSISSYAFSG

-310 IGDEAFYGCS
+310 ISNYAFYGCS
-320 ALQQINIPQG
+320 ALQQINIPQS

-335 YKVLAYTGIKTLD
+335 DGVLSYSGIKTLD
-348 IPSSVNYIGEDAFRN
+348 IPSSVNYIGESAFSN
-363 CESLQSIKLPEGLTL
+363 CKSLQSIKLPERLTL
-378 INDEL
+378 LNYNL
-383 FDGCKQLSDIQI
+383 FDGCERLSDIQI
-395 PSTVTTIKKA
+395 PSTVTAIEDC
-405 AFNDCKALK
+405 AFNGCKALQ
-414 TITLPASLSTLEIPS
+414 TITLPASLCTFENTSWS
-429 NNDISIF
+429 DNSIF

-450 NKYFE
+450 NKYYE

-463 KAKDTLIC
+463 KAKDTLVC
-471 FPGGVTSFVVPQSV
+471 FPAGVTSYVVPQSV
-485 KTIGVKAFCNCDSL
+485 KTIARKAFCGCDSL
-499 QNIMFEYGV
+499 QNIMFEDGV
-508 SDLVIGEYA
+508 SDLVIEQYA
-517 FKYCKNINK
+517 FENCKNINR

-535 AKYEAFYGAHIKK
+535 TKYGAFNDAHINK
-548 LVITTTR
+548 LVITTTHPR
-555 SKSFYEYY
+555 SFYEYY
-563 LLKDNSIET
+563 LLRDNTIET
-572 ICAPA
+572 IYAPA
-577 SDFSIIRKLTSST
+577 SDLSIIKNLKSST
-590 LIPLNA
+590 LIPLDA
-596 IYVPSDITIG
+596 IYVASDITIG
-606 SRSIVFKLIKNED
+606 SRSIVFKLVKNEEL
-619 ISGVDYLPANTYP
+619 SGLDELPVNTYP
-632 CVKIGNT
+632 CVKIGNK

-654 APEQAFTFT
+654 APDREFTYT
-663 ISAKNSLGHMLGS
+663 ISAKDSQGENVGS
-676 TYSFT
+676 AYSFT
-681 KRTANYFKSFT
+681 KETASLFKSFT

-704 IRLNIDPEMEQPDVC
+704 IRLNVDPEMEQPDEC
-719 RFVYGSSYTKSCDL
+719 RFVYGYSYTKSCDL
-733 KYNDEEQSIK
+733 KYSDEVQSIK

-754 LKYQEL
+754 LNYQEL
-760 KGGRITYSKEYDI
+760 KDGKVTYSKEYNI
-773 MTKSM
+773 MTKDM
-778 GLSTEYGK
+778 GLSAEFGK

-798 DMTHHDA
+798 NKTYHDA
-805 EIVDEGWTL
+805 EVVDEGWTL

-821 HGKTL
+821 HGSTL
-826 HVTGCEPESYI
+826 HVTGCEPESYVN
-837 QAEYAVMVKN
+837 AGYAVMVKN
-847 GSDTKLYCSSSK
+847 GSETKLYYYSPNNSK
-859 AMQLPALT
+859 QLPALT

-887 TNIEDEEAN
+887 TNIDDEEAN

-921 GVMTGA
+921 GIMTGA

-1005 KRDDAYATAKHTT
+1005 KRDDAYATAKHAT
-1018 ATTDENTHQTVVAT
+1018 ATTDDNTHQTVVAT

-1098 DNELQLAICGTTRP
+1098 DNELHLAICGTARP

-1119 LSGMQMAATT
+1119 VSGIQMAATT
-1129 LGSNLESPRHACLH
+1129 LGSSLESTRHACLH

>member
-7 LLVFTLLF
+7 LLVFALLF
-15 VAVITQASAKAFT
+15 VGVITQASAEAFT
-28 VNGVVYRITGT
+28 VNGVVYRITDTG
-39 SVAVNNL
+39 VAVNNL
-46 ATDNNLNGIVHI
+46 AKDNNLNGIVYV

-73 IDRLGNKDIK
+73 IDYLGNRDIK
-83 EISLPGTII
+83 EISLPGTIKK
-92 NIADGAFQ
+92 IADRTFMN
-100 YCNNLQTVKLGEG
+100 CKNLQTVKLGVG
-113 ISYVSKQMFNDCT
+113 ISYVSNEMFYNCT
-126 ALKYVSLPNS
+126 ALQNISLPNS
-136 LQNIGSLAF
+136 LQYISTTAF
-145 GGCTS
+145 RGCTS
-150 LKSLQLPKALESLGN
+150 LKSIQLPESLD
-165 SAFSGCKSLSN
+165 
-176 IELPKALSSLG
+176 SLG
-187 IYVFAGCESLSN
+187 DYVFLDCESLSN
-199 IELPESLQTIGSN
+199 IVLPKSLHAIGHS
-212 CFNGCYKLSTIKVN
+212 CFSGCNELSTIKVS
-226 PANTYFATDGKAIFN
+226 PANPYFSTDGKAIFN
-241 KDKTVLYTAI
+241 KDKTVLYTTI
-251 PVTSYN
+251 PLTSYN
-257 VPSTVR
+257 IPSTVR
-263 ELRDQAFSHQES
+263 ELESYAFSAQTD
-275 MTSITLPE
+275 MTSITMPE
-283 GLVNISSSAFRY
+283 GLTSIGRSAFSSCY
-295 CSKLEHLVIPSTVDS
+295 KLEQLVIPSTVRS
-310 IGDEAFYGCS
+310 IDAGAFHGCS
-320 ALQQINIPQG
+320 ALNKINIPQG

-335 YKVLAYTGIKTLD
+335 DGVLSNSGIKTLD
-348 IPSSVNYIGEDAFRN
+348 IPSSVNYIGERAFSK
-363 CESLQSIKLPEGLTL
+363 CKSLLSINLPDGLTL
-378 INDEL
+378 LNYGL
-383 FDGCKQLSDIQI
+383 FEECEQLSDIQI
-395 PSTVTTIKKA
+395 PSTVTTIKED
-405 AFNDCKALK
+405 AFNGCKALK
-414 TITLPASLSTLEIPS
+414 TITLPASLSTLENEPYS
-429 NNDISIF
+429 GSGIF

-463 KAKDTLIC
+463 KTKDTLIC
-471 FPGGVTSFVVPQSV
+471 FPRGVTDVVVPQSV
-485 KTIGVKAFCNCDSL
+485 KTIGRKAFFGCDSL
-499 QNIMFEYGV
+499 QNIMFDDGV
-508 SDLVIGEYA
+508 SDLVIEERA
-517 FKYCKNINK
+517 FEKCKNINK
-526 LVITSGIKE
+526 FVITSAIKE
-535 AKYEAFYGAHIKK
+535 VKYDAFKDAHINQ
-548 LVITTTR
+548 LIITTTR
-555 SKSFYEYY
+555 PESFYRTYF
-563 LLKDNSIET
+563 LSGCTIET
-572 ICAPA
+572 IYAPA
-577 SDFSIIRKLTSST
+577 SDLSTIKNYKSSS
-590 LIPLNA
+590 LIPLDA
-596 IYVPSDITIG
+596 IYVASDITIG
-606 SRSIVFKLIKNED
+606 SRSIAFKLVKNETP
-619 ISGVDYLPANTYP
+619 SGLDELPANTYP
-632 CVKIGNT
+632 CVKIGDT

-654 APEQAFTFT
+654 VPERTFTYT
-663 ISAKNSLGHMLGS
+663 ISAKDSHGNKVGS
-676 TYSFT
+676 AYSFT
-681 KRTANYFKSFT
+681 KKTASLFKSFT
-692 LNSGQTYVASSN
+692 LYSGQTYVASSN
-704 IRLNIDPEMEQPDVC
+704 IRLNVDPEMEQPDEC
-719 RFVYGSSYTKSCDL
+719 RFVYGPSYTKSCDL
-733 KYNDEEQSIK
+733 KYSDEVQSIK
-743 FTGFWPSTTVT
+743 LTGFWPSTTVT

-760 KGGRITYSKEYDI
+760 KGGRVTYSKEYYI
-773 MTKSM
+773 MTEGM
-778 GLSTEYGK
+778 GLSAEFGK

-798 DMTHHDA
+798 NKTSHDA
-805 EIVDEGWTL
+805 EVVDEGWTL
-814 DRKTITQ
+814 DRETITR
-821 HGKTL
+821 HGSTL
-826 HVTGCEPESYI
+826 HVTGCEPESYVN
-837 QAEYAVMVKN
+837 AGYAVMVKN
-847 GSDTKLYCSSSK
+847 GSETKLYYYSPSK
-859 AMQLPALT
+859 SMQLPALT
-867 LETVAEAKATSNT
+867 LETVTEAKATSNT

-887 TNIEDEEAN
+887 TNIDDEEAN

-972 TYAVVCHDEN
+972 TYAAVCHDEN

-1005 KRDDAYATAKHTT
+1005 KRDDAYATTKHAT
-1018 ATTDENTHQTVVAT
+1018 ATTDDNTHQTVVAT

-1098 DNELQLAICGTTRP
+1098 DNELHLAICGTARP

-1119 LSGMQMAATT
+1119 VSGIQMAATT
-1129 LGSNLESPRHACLH
+1129 LGSSLESTRHACLH

>member
-7 LLVFTLLF
+7 LLVFALLF
-15 VAVITQASAKAFT
+15 VGVITQASAEAFT
-28 VNGVVYRITGT
+28 VNGVVYRITDTG
-39 SVAVNNL
+39 VAVNNL
-46 ATDNNLNGIVHI
+46 ATDNNLNGIVYV

-73 IDRLGNKDIK
+73 IDYLGNKDIK
-83 EISLPGTII
+83 EISLPGTIKK
-92 NIADGAFQ
+92 IADRTFMN
-100 YCNNLQTVKLGEG
+100 CNNLQTVKLGEG
-113 ISYVSKQMFNDCT
+113 ISYVSEEMFYNCT
-126 ALKYVSLPNS
+126 ALQNISLPNS
-136 LQNIGSLAF
+136 LQYISTTAF
-145 GGCTS
+145 RGCTS
-150 LKSLQLPKALESLGN
+150 LKSIQLPESLD
-165 SAFSGCKSLSN
+165 
-176 IELPKALSSLG
+176 SLG
-187 IYVFAGCESLSN
+187 DYVFLDCESLSN
-199 IELPESLQTIGSN
+199 IVLPKSLHAIGHS
-212 CFNGCYKLSTIKVN
+212 CFSGCNELSTIKVS
-226 PANTYFATDGKAIFN
+226 PANPYFSTDGKAIFN
-241 KDKTVLYTAI
+241 KDKTVLYTTI
-251 PVTSYN
+251 PLTSYN
-257 VPSTVR
+257 IPSTVR
-263 ELRDQAFSHQES
+263 ELESYAFSAQTD
-275 MTSITLPE
+275 MTSITMPE
-283 GLVNISSSAFRY
+283 GLTSIGRSAFSSCY
-295 CSKLEHLVIPSTVDS
+295 KLEQLVIPSTVRS
-310 IGDEAFYGCS
+310 IDAGAFHGCS
-320 ALQQINIPQG
+320 ALNKINIPQG

-335 YKVLAYTGIKTLD
+335 DGVLSNSGIKTLD
-348 IPSSVNYIGEDAFRN
+348 IPSSVNYIGERAFSK
-363 CESLQSIKLPEGLTL
+363 CKSLLSINLPDGLTL
-378 INDEL
+378 LNYGL
-383 FDGCKQLSDIQI
+383 FEECEQLSDIQI
-395 PSTVTTIKKA
+395 PSTVTTIKED
-405 AFNDCKALK
+405 AFNGCKALK
-414 TITLPASLSTLEIPS
+414 TITLPASLSTLENEPYS
-429 NNDISIF
+429 GSGIF

-463 KAKDTLIC
+463 KTKDTLIC
-471 FPGGVTSFVVPQSV
+471 FPRGVTDVVVPQSV
-485 KTIGVKAFCNCDSL
+485 KTIGRKAFFGCDSL
-499 QNIMFEYGV
+499 QNIMFDDGV
-508 SDLVIGEYA
+508 SDLVIEERA
-517 FKYCKNINK
+517 FEKCKNINK
-526 LVITSGIKE
+526 FVITSAIKE
-535 AKYEAFYGAHIKK
+535 VKDDAFKDAHINQ
-548 LVITTTR
+548 LIITTTR
-555 SKSFYEYY
+555 PESFYRTYF
-563 LLKDNSIET
+563 LSGCTIET
-572 ICAPA
+572 IYAPA
-577 SDFSIIRKLTSST
+577 SDLSTIKNYKSSS
-590 LIPLNA
+590 LIPLDA
-596 IYVPSDITIG
+596 IYVASDITIG
-606 SRSIVFKLIKNED
+606 SRSIAFKLVKNETP
-619 ISGVDYLPANTYP
+619 SGLDELPANTYP
-632 CVKIGNT
+632 CVKIGDT

-654 APEQAFTFT
+654 VPERTFTYT
-663 ISAKNSLGHMLGS
+663 ISAKDSHGNKVGS
-676 TYSFT
+676 AYSFT
-681 KRTANYFKSFT
+681 KKTASLFKSFT
-692 LNSGQTYVASSN
+692 LYSGQTYVASSN
-704 IRLNIDPEMEQPDVC
+704 IRLNVDPEMEQPDEC
-719 RFVYGSSYTKSCDL
+719 RFVYGPSYTKSCDL
-733 KYNDEEQSIK
+733 KYSDEVQSIK
-743 FTGFWPSTTVT
+743 LTGFWPSTTVT

-760 KGGRITYSKEYDI
+760 KGGRVTYSKEYYI
-773 MTKSM
+773 MTEGM
-778 GLSTEYGK
+778 GLSAEFGK

-798 DMTHHDA
+798 NKTSHDA
-805 EIVDEGWTL
+805 EVVDEGWTL
-814 DRKTITQ
+814 DRETITR
-821 HGKTL
+821 HGSTL
-826 HVTGCEPESYI
+826 HVTGCEPESYVN
-837 QAEYAVMVKN
+837 AGYAVMVKN
-847 GSDTKLYCSSSK
+847 GSETKLYYYSPSQS
-859 AMQLPALT
+859 MQLPALT
-867 LETVAEAKATSNT
+867 LETVTEAKATSNT

-887 TNIEDEEAN
+887 TNIDDEEAN

-972 TYAVVCHDEN
+972 TYAAVCHDEN

-1005 KRDDAYATAKHTT
+1005 KRDDAYATTKHAT
-1018 ATTDENTHQTVVAT
+1018 ATTDDNTHQTVVAT

-1098 DNELQLAICGTTRP
+1098 NNDLHLAICGTARP

-1129 LGSNLESPRHACLH
+1129 LESSLESTRHACLR

>member
-7 LLVFTLLF
+7 LLVFALLF
-15 VAVITQASAKAFT
+15 AGVITQASAEAFT
-28 VNGVVYRITGT
+28 VNGVVYRITNTG
-39 SVAVNNL
+39 VAVNNL
-46 ATDNNLNGIVHI
+46 AADNNLNGIVYV

-73 IDRLGNKDIK
+73 IDYLGNKDIK
-83 EISLPGTII
+83 EISLPGTIKK
-92 NIADGAFQ
+92 IADRTFMN
-100 YCNNLQTVKLGEG
+100 CNNLQTVKLGEG
-113 ISYVSKQMFNDCT
+113 ISYVSEEMFYNCT
-126 ALKYVSLPNS
+126 ALQNISLPNS
-136 LQNIGSLAF
+136 LQYISTTAF
-145 GGCTS
+145 RGCTS
-150 LKSLQLPKALESLGN
+150 LKSIQLPESLD
-165 SAFSGCKSLSN
+165 
-176 IELPKALSSLG
+176 SLG
-187 IYVFAGCESLSN
+187 DYVFLDCESLSN
-199 IELPESLQTIGSN
+199 IVLPKSLHAIGHS
-212 CFNGCYKLSTIKVN
+212 CFSGCNELSTIKVS
-226 PANTYFATDGKAIFN
+226 PANPYFSTDGKAIFN
-241 KDKTVLYTAI
+241 KDKTVLYTTI
-251 PVTSYN
+251 PLTSYN
-257 VPSTVR
+257 IPSTVR
-263 ELRDQAFSHQES
+263 ELESYAFSAQTD
-275 MTSITLPE
+275 MTSITMPE
-283 GLVNISSSAFRY
+283 GLTSIGRSAFSSCY
-295 CSKLEHLVIPSTVDS
+295 KLEQLVIPSTVRS
-310 IGDEAFYGCS
+310 IDAGAFHGCS
-320 ALQQINIPQG
+320 ALNKINIPQG

-335 YKVLAYTGIKTLD
+335 DGVLSNSGIKTLD
-348 IPSSVNYIGEDAFRN
+348 IPSSVNYIGKRAFSK
-363 CESLQSIKLPEGLTL
+363 CKSLLSINLPDGLTL
-378 INDEL
+378 LNYGL
-383 FDGCKQLSDIQI
+383 FEECEQLSDIQI
-395 PSTVTTIKKA
+395 PSTVTTIKED
-405 AFNDCKALK
+405 AFNGCKALK
-414 TITLPASLSTLEIPS
+414 TITLPASLSTLENEPYS
-429 NNDISIF
+429 GSGIF

-463 KAKDTLIC
+463 KTKDTLIC
-471 FPGGVTSFVVPQSV
+471 FPRGVTDVVVPQSV
-485 KTIGVKAFCNCDSL
+485 KTIGRKAFFGCDSL
-499 QNIMFEYGV
+499 QNIMFDDGV
-508 SDLVIGEYA
+508 SDLVIEERA
-517 FKYCKNINK
+517 FEKCKNINK
-526 LVITSGIKE
+526 FVITSAIKE
-535 AKYEAFYGAHIKK
+535 VKYDAFKDAHINQ
-548 LVITTTR
+548 LIITTTR
-555 SKSFYEYY
+555 PESFYRTYF
-563 LLKDNSIET
+563 LSGCTIET
-572 ICAPA
+572 IYAPA
-577 SDFSIIRKLTSST
+577 SDLSTIKNYKSSS
-590 LIPLNA
+590 LIPLDA
-596 IYVPSDITIG
+596 IYVASDITIG
-606 SRSIVFKLIKNED
+606 SRSIAFKLVKNETP
-619 ISGVDYLPANTYP
+619 SGLDELPANTYP
-632 CVKIGNT
+632 CVKIGDT

-654 APEQAFTFT
+654 VPERTFTYT
-663 ISAKNSLGHMLGS
+663 ISAKDSHGNKVGS
-676 TYSFT
+676 AYSFT
-681 KRTANYFKSFT
+681 KKTASLFKSFT
-692 LNSGQTYVASSN
+692 LYSGQTYVASSN
-704 IRLNIDPEMEQPDVC
+704 IRLNVDPEMEQPDEC
-719 RFVYGSSYTKSCDL
+719 RFVYGPSYTKSCDL
-733 KYNDEEQSIK
+733 KYSDEVQSIK
-743 FTGFWPSTTVT
+743 LTGFWPSTTVT

-760 KGGRITYSKEYDI
+760 KGGRVTYSKEYYI
-773 MTKSM
+773 MTEGM
-778 GLSTEYGK
+778 GLSAEFGK

-798 DMTHHDA
+798 NKTSHDA
-805 EIVDEGWTL
+805 EVVDEGWTL
-814 DRKTITQ
+814 DRETITR
-821 HGKTL
+821 HGSTL
-826 HVTGCEPESYI
+826 HVTGCEPESYVN
-837 QAEYAVMVKN
+837 AGYAVMVKN
-847 GSDTKLYCSSSK
+847 GSETKLYYYSPSK
-859 AMQLPALT
+859 SMQLPALT
-867 LETVAEAKATSNT
+867 LETVTEAKATSNT

-887 TNIEDEEAN
+887 TNIDDEEAN

-927 LRNLSA
+927 LRNLSS

-972 TYAVVCHDEN
+972 TYAAVCHDEN

-1018 ATTDENTHQTVVAT
+1018 ATSDDNTHQTVVAT

-1098 DNELQLAICGTTRP
+1098 NNDLHLAICGTARP

-1119 LSGMQMAATT
+1119 VSGIQMAATT
-1129 LGSNLESPRHACLH
+1129 LGSSLESTRHACLH

>member
-7 LLVFTLLF
+7 LLVFALLF
-15 VAVITQASAKAFT
+15 VGVITQALAESFT

-39 SVAVNNL
+39 GVAVNNL
-46 ATDNNLNGIVHI
+46 AKDNNLNGIVYV

-67 TYKVTG
+67 TYKVTS
-73 IDRLGNKDIK
+73 IDYFGGNEDIR
-83 EISLPGTII
+83 EISLPGTIKI
-92 NIADGAFQ
+92 KADYTFQ
-100 YCNNLQTVKLGEG
+100 NCNNLQTVKLGEG
-113 ISYVSKQMFNDCT
+113 ISYVSNSMFYNCT
-126 ALKYVSLPNS
+126 ALKNVSLPNS
-136 LQNIGSLAF
+136 LQNIGSSAF
-145 GGCTS
+145 GACTS

-165 SAFSGCKSLSN
+165 GAFS
-176 IELPKALSSLG
+176 
-187 IYVFAGCESLSN
+187 GCESLSN
-199 IELPESLQTIGSN
+199 IELPESLQTIGVL
-212 CFNGCYKLSTIKVN
+212 CFNGCDKLSTIKVS
-226 PANTYFATDGKAIFN
+226 PANPYFSTDGKAIFN

-257 VPSTVR
+257 IPSTVR
-263 ELRDQAFSHQES
+263 ELRYYAFSNQKD
-275 MTSITLPE
+275 MTSATLPE
-283 GLVNISSSAFRY
+283 GLVSISSYAFSG

-310 IGDEAFYGCS
+310 IGDHAFYGCS

-330 IKSLA
+330 IKNLA
-335 YKVLAYTGIKTLD
+335 DAVLSGTGIKTLD
-348 IPSSVNYIGEDAFRN
+348 IPSSVNYIGEGAFRN

-378 INDEL
+378 LNYEL

-395 PSTVTTIKKA
+395 PSTVTTIKNS

-414 TITLPASLSTLEIPS
+414 TITLPASLSTFENS
-429 NNDISIF
+429 SWSENSIF
-436 SGCSALKSILVEAG
+436 SGCSALKSIMVEAG

-471 FPGGVTSFVVPQSV
+471 FPAGVTGVVVPQSV
-485 KTIGVKAFCNCDSL
+485 KTIGEKAFCCCDSL
-499 QNIMFEYGV
+499 QNIMFEDGV
-508 SDLVIGEYA
+508 SDLVIEQYA
-517 FKYCKNINK
+517 FQNCKNINR

-535 AKYEAFYGAHIKK
+535 TKYRAFYNAHINK
-548 LVITTTR
+548 LVITTTHPR
-555 SKSFYEYY
+555 SFYEYY
-563 LLKDNSIET
+563 LLRDNTIET
-572 ICAPA
+572 IYAPA
-577 SDFSIIRKLTSST
+577 SDLSIIKRLESCT
-590 LIPLNA
+590 LIPLDA
-596 IYVPSDITIG
+596 IYVPSDFTIG
-606 SRSIVFKLIKNED
+606 SRSIVFKLVKNEKL
-619 ISGVDYLPANTYP
+619 SGLDELPVNTYP
-632 CVKIGNT
+632 CVKIGNK

-654 APEQAFTFT
+654 APDCEFTYT
-663 ISAKNSLGHMLGS
+663 ISAKGS
-676 TYSFT
+676 QGENVGSAYSFT
-681 KRTANYFKSFT
+681 KETASLFKSFT

-704 IRLNIDPEMEQPDVC
+704 IRLNVDPEMEQPDKC
-719 RFVYGSSYTKSCDL
+719 RFVYGYGYSYTKSCDL
-733 KYNDEEQSIK
+733 KYSDEEQSIE
-743 FTGFWPSTTVT
+743 FTGFWPSMTVT
-754 LKYQEL
+754 LNYQEL
-760 KGGRITYSKEYDI
+760 KDGIVTYSKEYNI
-773 MTKSM
+773 RTKDM
-778 GLSTEYGK
+778 GLSAEFGK

-798 DMTHHDA
+798 NTTYHDA
-805 EIVDEGWTL
+805 EVVDEGWTL
-814 DRKTITQ
+814 DGKTITQ
-821 HGKTL
+821 HGSTL
-826 HVTGCEPESYI
+826 HVTGCEPESYVN
-837 QAEYAVMVKN
+837 ARYAVMVKN
-847 GSDTKLYCSSSK
+847 GSATELYYYSPSK
-859 AMQLPALT
+859 SMQLPALT

-887 TNIEDEEAN
+887 TNIDDEEAN

-1005 KRDDAYATAKHTT
+1005 KRDDAYATTKHAT
-1018 ATTDENTHQTVVAT
+1018 ATTDDNTHQTVVAT

-1098 DNELQLAICGTTRP
+1098 NNDLHLAICGTARP

-1119 LSGMQMAATT
+1119 VSGIQMAATT
-1129 LGSNLESPRHACLH
+1129 LGSSLESTRHACLH

>member
-7 LLVFTLLF
+7 LLVFALLF
-15 VAVITQASAKAFT
+15 VGVITQASAEAFT
-28 VNGVVYRITGT
+28 VNGVVYRITDTG
-39 SVAVNNL
+39 VAVNNL
-46 ATDNNLNGIVHI
+46 AKDNNLNGIVYV

-73 IDRLGNKDIK
+73 IDYFGNKDIR
-83 EISLPGTII
+83 EISLPGTIK
-92 NIADGAFQ
+92 NIADWTFQ
-100 YCNNLQTVKLGEG
+100 NCNNLQTVKLGEG
-113 ISYVSKQMFNDCT
+113 ISYVSDRMFNNCT
-126 ALKYVSLPNS
+126 ALKHVSLPNS

-145 GGCTS
+145 GACTS

-165 SAFSGCKSLSN
+165 SAFSGC
-176 IELPKALSSLG
+176 
-187 IYVFAGCESLSN
+187 ESLSN
-199 IELPESLQTIGSN
+199 IELPESLQTIGIL
-212 CFNGCYKLSTIKVN
+212 CFNGCDNLSTIKVS
-226 PANTYFATDGKAIFN
+226 PANPYFSTDGKAIFN

-257 VPSTVR
+257 IPSTVR
-263 ELRDQAFSHQES
+263 ELRYYAFSDQKD

-283 GLVNISSSAFRY
+283 GLVSISSYAFSG

-310 IGDEAFYGCS
+310 ISNYAFYSCS
-320 ALQQINIPQG
+320 ALQQINIPQS

-335 YKVLAYTGIKTLD
+335 DGVLSYSGIKTLD
-348 IPSSVNYIGEDAFRN
+348 IPSSVNYIGESAFSN
-363 CESLQSIKLPEGLTL
+363 CKSLQSIKLPERLTL
-378 INDEL
+378 VNYNL
-383 FDGCKQLSDIQI
+383 FDGCERLSDIQI
-395 PSTVTTIKKA
+395 PSTVTAIEDC
-405 AFNDCKALK
+405 AFNGCKALQ
-414 TITLPASLSTLEIPS
+414 TITLPASLCTFENTSWS
-429 NNDISIF
+429 DNSIF

-450 NKYFE
+450 NKYYE

-463 KAKDTLIC
+463 KAKDTLVC
-471 FPGGVTSFVVPQSV
+471 FPAGVTSYVVPQSV
-485 KTIGVKAFCNCDSL
+485 KTIARKAFCGCDSL
-499 QNIMFEYGV
+499 QNIMFEDGV
-508 SDLVIGEYA
+508 SDLVIEQYA
-517 FKYCKNINK
+517 FENCKNINR

-535 AKYEAFYGAHIKK
+535 TKYGAFNDAHINK
-548 LVITTTR
+548 LVITTTHPR
-555 SKSFYEYY
+555 SFYEYY
-563 LLKDNSIET
+563 LLRDNTIET
-572 ICAPA
+572 IYAPA
-577 SDFSIIRKLTSST
+577 SDLSIIKNLKSST
-590 LIPLNA
+590 LIPLDA
-596 IYVPSDITIG
+596 IYVASDITIG
-606 SRSIVFKLIKNED
+606 SRSIVFKLVKNEEL
-619 ISGVDYLPANTYP
+619 SGLDELPVNTYP
-632 CVKIGNT
+632 CVKIGNK

-654 APEQAFTFT
+654 APDREFTYT
-663 ISAKNSLGHMLGS
+663 ISAKDSQGENVGS
-676 TYSFT
+676 AYSFT
-681 KRTANYFKSFT
+681 KETASLFKSFT

-704 IRLNIDPEMEQPDVC
+704 IRLNVDPEMEQPDEC
-719 RFVYGSSYTKSCDL
+719 RFVYGYSYTKSCDL
-733 KYNDEEQSIK
+733 KYSDEVQSIK

-754 LKYQEL
+754 LNYQEL
-760 KGGRITYSKEYDI
+760 KDGKVTYSKEYNI
-773 MTKSM
+773 MTKDM
-778 GLSTEYGK
+778 GLSAEFGK

-798 DMTHHDA
+798 NKTYHDA
-805 EIVDEGWTL
+805 EVVDEGWTL

-821 HGKTL
+821 HGSTL
-826 HVTGCEPESYI
+826 HVTGCEPESYVN
-837 QAEYAVMVKN
+837 AGYAVMVKN
-847 GSDTKLYCSSSK
+847 GSETKLYYYSPNNSK
-859 AMQLPALT
+859 QLPALT

-887 TNIEDEEAN
+887 TNIDDEEAN

-921 GVMTGA
+921 GIMTGA

-1005 KRDDAYATAKHTT
+1005 KRDDAYATAKHAT
-1018 ATTDENTHQTVVAT
+1018 ATTDDNTHQTVVAT

-1098 DNELQLAICGTTRP
+1098 DNELHLAICGTARP

-1119 LSGMQMAATT
+1119 VSGIQMAATT
-1129 LGSNLESPRHACLH
+1129 LGSSLESTRHACLH

>member
-7 LLVFTLLF
+7 LLVFALLF
-15 VAVITQASAKAFT
+15 VGVITQASAESFT
-28 VNGVVYRITGT
+28 VNGVVYRITDTG
-39 SVAVNNL
+39 VAVNNL
-46 ATDNNLNGIVHI
+46 AIDNDLNGIVYV

-73 IDRLGNKDIK
+73 IDYLGNRDIK
-83 EISLPGTII
+83 EISLPGTIKK
-92 NIADGAFQ
+92 IANQTFMN
-100 YCNNLQTVKLGEG
+100 CKNLQTVWLGEG
-113 ISYVSKQMFNDCT
+113 ISYVSNEMFYNCT
-126 ALKYVSLPNS
+126 ALQNVSLPNS
-136 LQNIGSLAF
+136 LQYIGNLAF
-145 GGCTS
+145 GVCTS
-150 LKSLQLPKALESLGN
+150 LKSLQLPEALESLGDRV
-165 SAFSGCKSLSN
+165 FS
-176 IELPKALSSLG
+176 
-187 IYVFAGCESLSN
+187 GCESLSN
-199 IELPESLQTIGSN
+199 IELPESLHAIGPL
-212 CFNGCYKLSTIKVN
+212 CFYGCKELSTIKVS
-226 PANTYFATDGKAIFN
+226 PANPYFSTDGKAIFN
-241 KDKTVLYTAI
+241 KDKTVLYTTI
-251 PVTSYN
+251 PLTSYN
-257 VPSTVR
+257 IPSTVR
-263 ELRDQAFSHQES
+263 ELESYAFSAQTD
-275 MTSITLPE
+275 MTSITMPE
-283 GLVNISSSAFRY
+283 GLTSIGRSAFSSCY
-295 CSKLEHLVIPSTVDS
+295 KLEQLVIPSTVRS
-310 IGDEAFYGCS
+310 IDAGAFHGCS
-320 ALQQINIPQG
+320 ALNKINIPQG

-335 YKVLAYTGIKTLD
+335 DGVLSNSGIKTLD
-348 IPSSVNYIGEDAFRN
+348 IPSSVNYIGERAFSE
-363 CESLQSIKLPEGLTL
+363 CKSLLSINLPDGLTL
-378 INDEL
+378 LNYGL
-383 FDGCKQLSDIQI
+383 FEECEQLSDIQI
-395 PSTVTTIKKA
+395 PSTVTTIKED
-405 AFNDCKALK
+405 AFNGCKALK
-414 TITLPASLSTLEIPS
+414 TITLPASLSTLENEPYS
-429 NNDISIF
+429 GSGIF

-463 KAKDTLIC
+463 KTKDTLIC
-471 FPGGVTSFVVPQSV
+471 FPRGVTDVVVPQSV
-485 KTIGVKAFCNCDSL
+485 KTIGRKAFFGCDSL
-499 QNIMFEYGV
+499 QNIMFDDGV
-508 SDLVIGEYA
+508 SDLVIEERA
-517 FKYCKNINK
+517 FEKCKNINK
-526 LVITSGIKE
+526 FVITSAIKE
-535 AKYEAFYGAHIKK
+535 VKYDAFKDAHINQ
-548 LVITTTR
+548 LIITTTR
-555 SKSFYEYY
+555 PESFYRTYF
-563 LLKDNSIET
+563 LSGCTIET
-572 ICAPA
+572 IYAPA
-577 SDFSIIRKLTSST
+577 SDLSTIKNYKSSS
-590 LIPLNA
+590 LIPLDA
-596 IYVPSDITIG
+596 IYVASDITIG
-606 SRSIVFKLIKNED
+606 SRSIAFKLVKNETP
-619 ISGVDYLPANTYP
+619 SGLDELPANTYP
-632 CVKIGNT
+632 CVKIGDT

-654 APEQAFTFT
+654 VPERTFTYT
-663 ISAKNSLGHMLGS
+663 ISAKDSHGNKVGS
-676 TYSFT
+676 AYSFT
-681 KRTANYFKSFT
+681 KKTASLFKSFT
-692 LNSGQTYVASSN
+692 LYSGQTYVASSN
-704 IRLNIDPEMEQPDVC
+704 IRLNVDPEMEQPDEC
-719 RFVYGSSYTKSCDL
+719 RFVYGPSYTKSCDL
-733 KYNDEEQSIK
+733 KYSDEVQSIK
-743 FTGFWPSTTVT
+743 LTGFWPSTTVT

-760 KGGRITYSKEYDI
+760 KGGRVTYSKEYYI
-773 MTKSM
+773 MTEGM
-778 GLSTEYGK
+778 GLSAEFGK

-798 DMTHHDA
+798 NKTSHDA
-805 EIVDEGWTL
+805 EVVDEGWTL
-814 DRKTITQ
+814 DRETITR
-821 HGKTL
+821 HGSTL

-837 QAEYAVMVKN
+837 YAGYAVMVKN
-847 GSDTKLYCSSSK
+847 GSETKLYYYSPSK
-859 AMQLPALT
+859 SKQLPALT
-867 LETVAEAKATSNT
+867 LETVTEAKATSNT

-887 TNIEDEEAN
+887 TNIDDEEAN

-972 TYAVVCHDEN
+972 TYAAVCHDEN

-1018 ATTDENTHQTVVAT
+1018 ATTDDNTHQTVVAT

-1098 DNELQLAICGTTRP
+1098 DNELHLAICGTARP

-1119 LSGMQMAATT
+1119 VSGIQMAATT
-1129 LGSNLESPRHACLH
+1129 LGSSLESTRHACLH

>member
-7 LLVFTLLF
+7 LLVFALLF
-15 VAVITQASAKAFT
+15 VGVITQASAEAFT
-28 VNGVVYRITGT
+28 VNGVVYRITNTG
-39 SVAVNNL
+39 VAVNNL
-46 ATDNNLNGIVHI
+46 AADNDLNGIVYV

-73 IDRLGNKDIK
+73 IDRFGNKDIR
-83 EISLPGTII
+83 EISLPGTIK
-92 NIADGAFQ
+92 NIAEWTFTD
-100 YCNNLQTVKLGEG
+100 CKNLQTVKLGEG
-113 ISYVSKQMFNDCT
+113 ISYVSDEMFNNCT
-126 ALKYVSLPNS
+126 ALKNVSLPNS
-136 LQNIGSLAF
+136 LQNIGVLAF
-145 GGCTS
+145 HNCIS

-165 SAFSGCKSLSN
+165 SAFSD
-176 IELPKALSSLG
+176 
-187 IYVFAGCESLSN
+187 CESLSN
-199 IELPESLQTIGSN
+199 IELPESLQTIGIL
-212 CFNGCYKLSTIKVN
+212 CFNGCDKLSTIKVS
-226 PANTYFATDGKAIFN
+226 PANPYFSTDGKAIFN

-257 VPSTVR
+257 IPSTVR
-263 ELRDQAFSHQES
+263 ELRDHAFSDQES

-335 YKVLAYTGIKTLD
+335 YEVLAYTGIKTLD
-348 IPSSVNYIGEDAFRN
+348 IPSSVNYIGEKAFRN

-378 INDEL
+378 LNDEL
-383 FDGCKQLSDIQI
+383 FRYCKQLSDIQI

-414 TITLPASLSTLEIPS
+414 TITLPASLSTFEIPS

-436 SGCSALKSILVEAG
+436 SGCSALKSILVEAN

-485 KTIGVKAFCNCDSL
+485 KTIGVKAFCGCDSL
-499 QNIMFEYGV
+499 QNIMFEDGV
-508 SDLVIGEYA
+508 SDLVIGDYA

-535 AKYEAFYGAHIKK
+535 ARYEAFYKAHIKK
-548 LVITTTR
+548 LVITTTHP
-555 SKSFYEYY
+555 KSFYEYY

-572 ICAPA
+572 IYAPV
-577 SDFSIIRKLTSST
+577 SDLSIIRKLTSST

-606 SRSIVFKLIKNED
+606 SRSIVFKLIKNEEL
-619 ISGVDYLPANTYP
+619 SGLDDLPANTYP

-654 APEQAFTFT
+654 DPGQAFTFT
-663 ISAKNSLGHMLGS
+663 ISAKNSLGNMVGS

-692 LNSGQTYVASSN
+692 LNSGQTYVASSD
-704 IRLNIDPEMEQPDVC
+704 IRLNVDPEMEQPDVC
-719 RFVYGSSYTKSCDL
+719 RFVYGPSYTKSCDL

-743 FTGFWPSTTVT
+743 LTGFWPSTTVT

-760 KGGRITYSKEYDI
+760 KGGRVTYSKEYDI

-786 ITPTSYTMTGSR
+786 ITPTTYTMTGSR

-847 GSDTKLYCSSSK
+847 GRDTKLYCSSSK
-859 AMQLPALT
+859 SMQLPALT

-887 TNIEDEEAN
+887 TNIDDEEAN

-940 PFYKAESGKTWYGEW
+940 PFYKVESGKTWYGEW

-972 TYAVVCHDEN
+972 TYAAVCHDEN

-1018 ATTDENTHQTVVAT
+1018 ATSDDNTHQTVVAT

-1037 AVLQNLEPNTTY
+1037 TVLQNLEPNTTY

-1098 DNELQLAICGTTRP
+1098 NNDLHLAICGTARP

-1129 LGSNLESPRHACLH
+1129 LESSLESTRHACLR

>member
-7 LLVFTLLF
+7 LLVFALLF
-15 VAVITQASAKAFT
+15 VGVITQASAESFT
-28 VNGVVYRITGT
+28 VNGVVYRITDTG
-39 SVAVNNL
+39 VAVNNL
-46 ATDNNLNGIVHI
+46 AIDNDLNGIVYV

-73 IDRLGNKDIK
+73 IDYLGNKDIK
-83 EISLPGTII
+83 EISLPGTIKK
-92 NIADGAFQ
+92 IADRTFMN
-100 YCNNLQTVKLGEG
+100 CNNLQTVKLGEG
-113 ISYVSKQMFNDCT
+113 ISYVSEEMFYNCT

-136 LQNIGSLAF
+136 LQNIGRHAF
-145 GGCTS
+145 GVCKS
-150 LKSLQLPKALESLGN
+150 LKALQLPKALDSLGDG
-165 SAFSGCKSLSN
+165 AFS
-176 IELPKALSSLG
+176 
-187 IYVFAGCESLSN
+187 GCESLSN
-199 IELPESLQTIGSN
+199 IELPESLQTIGTL
-212 CFNGCYKLSTIKVN
+212 CFYGCYKLSTIKVN
-226 PANTYFATDGKAIFN
+226 PANTYLATDGKAIFN

-263 ELRDQAFSHQES
+263 ELRYYAFSNQKD

-283 GLVNISSSAFRY
+283 GLVNIGSNAFEF

-310 IGDEAFYGCS
+310 IGISAFYDCS

-330 IKSLA
+330 IKNLA
-335 YKVLAYTGIKTLD
+335 DAVLAHTGIMKLD
-348 IPSSVNYIGEDAFRN
+348 IPSSVNYIGERAFYG
-363 CESLQSIKLPEGLTL
+363 CKSLQSIKLPEGLTL
-378 INDEL
+378 LNYNL
-383 FDGCKQLSDIQI
+383 FDGCEQLSDIQI
-395 PSTVTTIKKA
+395 PSTVTAIKNC
-405 AFNDCKALK
+405 AFNGCKALK
-414 TITLPASLSTLEIPS
+414 TITLPTSLCTFENPS
-429 NNDISIF
+429 YSDNSIF
-436 SGCSALKSILVEAG
+436 SGCSGLKSILVEAG

-471 FPGGVTSFVVPQSV
+471 FPAGVTSYVVPQSV
-485 KTIGVKAFCNCDSL
+485 KTIATKAFCSCDSL
-499 QNIMFEYGV
+499 QNIMFEDGV
-508 SDLVIGEYA
+508 SDLVIEERA
-517 FKYCKNINK
+517 FEECKHINK

-535 AKYEAFYGAHIKK
+535 VKYYAFDGAHINK
-548 LVITTTR
+548 LVITTSH
-555 SKSFYEYY
+555 SKSFYDYY
-563 LLKDNSIET
+563 LLRGNTIET
-572 ICAPA
+572 IYAPA
-577 SDFSIIRKLTSST
+577 SDISIIKSLKSST
-590 LIPLNA
+590 LIPLDA
-596 IYVPSDITIG
+596 IYVASDITIG
-606 SRSIVFKLIKNED
+606 SRSIVFKLVKNEEL
-619 ISGVDYLPANTYP
+619 SGFDELPVNTYP
-632 CVKIGNT
+632 CVKIGNK

-645 NGRYVHAGL
+645 NGRYVHAGI
-654 APEQAFTFT
+654 APEQAFTYT
-663 ISAKNSLGHMLGS
+663 ISAKDSWGNKVGS
-676 TYSFT
+676 EYSFT
-681 KRTANYFKSFT
+681 KETASLFKSFT

-704 IRLNIDPEMEQPDVC
+704 IRLNIDPEMEQPDEC
-719 RFVYGSSYTKSCDL
+719 YFTRPLSSDKCVL

-743 FTGFWPSTTVT
+743 FTGYSPSTSVT
-754 LKYQEL
+754 LTYIER
-760 KGGRITYSKEYDI
+760 KGGKITYSKNYNI
-773 MTKSM
+773 MTKSL
-778 GLSTEYGK
+778 GLSAEFGK
-786 ITPTSYTMTGSR
+786 ITPTSYTMKGSR
-798 DMTHHDA
+798 DMTYHDA

-814 DRKTITQ
+814 DRETITQ
-821 HGKTL
+821 HGSTL
-826 HVTGCEPESYI
+826 HVTGCEPESYVN
-837 QAEYAVMVKN
+837 AGYAVMVKN
-847 GSDTKLYCSSSK
+847 GSETKLYYYSPSK
-859 AMQLPALT
+859 SMQLPALT
-867 LETVAEAKATSNT
+867 LETVTEAKATSNT

-887 TNIEDEEAN
+887 TNIDDEEAN

-972 TYAVVCHDEN
+972 TYAAVCHDEN

-1005 KRDDAYATAKHTT
+1005 KRDDAYATAKHAT
-1018 ATTDENTHQTVVAT
+1018 ATTDDNTHQTVVAT

-1098 DNELQLAICGTTRP
+1098 DNELHLAICGTARP

-1119 LSGMQMAATT
+1119 VSGIQMAATT
-1129 LGSNLESPRHACLH
+1129 LGSSLESTRHACLH

>member
-7 LLVFTLLF
+7 LLVFALLF
-15 VAVITQASAKAFT
+15 VGVITQASAESFT
-28 VNGVVYRITGT
+28 VNGVVYRITDTG
-39 SVAVNNL
+39 VAVNDL
-46 ATDNNLNGIVHI
+46 AIDNDLNGIVYV

-73 IDRLGNKDIK
+73 IDQFWNKEIR
-83 EISLPGTII
+83 EISLPGTIEKI
-92 NIADGAFQ
+92 TNGTFKN
-100 YCNNLQTVKLGEG
+100 CKNLQTVKLGVG
-113 ISYVSKQMFNDCT
+113 ISYVSNEMFYNCT
-126 ALKYVSLPNS
+126 ALQNVSLPNS
-136 LQNIGSLAF
+136 LQYISTTAF
-145 GGCTS
+145 RGCTS
-150 LKSLQLPKALESLGN
+150 LKSIQLPESLD
-165 SAFSGCKSLSN
+165 
-176 IELPKALSSLG
+176 SLG
-187 IYVFAGCESLSN
+187 DYVFLDCESLSN
-199 IELPESLQTIGSN
+199 IVLPKSLHAIGHS
-212 CFNGCYKLSTIKVN
+212 CFSGCNELSTIKVS
-226 PANTYFATDGKAIFN
+226 PANPYFSTDGKAIFN
-241 KDKTVLYTAI
+241 KDKTVLYTTI
-251 PVTSYN
+251 PLTSYN
-257 VPSTVR
+257 IPSTVR
-263 ELRDQAFSHQES
+263 ELESYAFSAQTD
-275 MTSITLPE
+275 MTSITMPE
-283 GLVNISSSAFRY
+283 GLTSIGRSAFSSCY
-295 CSKLEHLVIPSTVDS
+295 KLEQLVIPSTVRS
-310 IGDEAFYGCS
+310 IDAGAFHGCS
-320 ALQQINIPQG
+320 ALNKINIPQG

-335 YKVLAYTGIKTLD
+335 DGVLSNSGIKTLD
-348 IPSSVNYIGEDAFRN
+348 IPSSVNYIGKRAFSE
-363 CESLQSIKLPEGLTL
+363 CKSLLSINLPDGLTL
-378 INDEL
+378 LNYGL
-383 FDGCKQLSDIQI
+383 FEECEQLSDIQI
-395 PSTVTTIKKA
+395 PSTVTTIKKD
-405 AFNDCKALK
+405 AFNGCKALK
-414 TITLPASLSTLEIPS
+414 TITLPASLSTLENEPYS
-429 NNDISIF
+429 GSGIF

-463 KAKDTLIC
+463 KTKDTLIC
-471 FPGGVTSFVVPQSV
+471 FPRGVTDVVVPQSV
-485 KTIGVKAFCNCDSL
+485 KTIGRKAFFGCDSL
-499 QNIMFEYGV
+499 QNIMFDDGV
-508 SDLVIGEYA
+508 SDLVIEERA
-517 FKYCKNINK
+517 FEKCKNINK
-526 LVITSGIKE
+526 FVITSAIKE
-535 AKYEAFYGAHIKK
+535 VKYDAFEDAHINQ
-548 LVITTTR
+548 LIITTTR
-555 SKSFYEYY
+555 PESFYRTYF
-563 LLKDNSIET
+563 LSGCTIET
-572 ICAPA
+572 IYAPA
-577 SDFSIIRKLTSST
+577 SDLSTIKKYKSSS
-590 LIPLNA
+590 LIPLDA
-596 IYVPSDITIG
+596 IYVASDITIG
-606 SRSIVFKLIKNED
+606 SRSIAFKLVKNETP
-619 ISGVDYLPANTYP
+619 SGLDELPANTYP
-632 CVKIGNT
+632 CVKIGDT

-654 APEQAFTFT
+654 VPERTFTYT
-663 ISAKNSLGHMLGS
+663 ISAKDSHGNKVGS
-676 TYSFT
+676 AYSFT
-681 KRTANYFKSFT
+681 KKTASLFKSFT
-692 LNSGQTYVASSN
+692 LYSGQTYVASSN
-704 IRLNIDPEMEQPDVC
+704 IRLNVDPEMEQPDEC
-719 RFVYGSSYTKSCDL
+719 RFVYGPSYTKSCDL
-733 KYNDEEQSIK
+733 KYSDEVQSIML
-743 FTGFWPSTTVT
+743 TGFWPSTTVT

-760 KGGRITYSKEYDI
+760 KGGRVTYSKEYYI
-773 MTKSM
+773 MTEGM
-778 GLSTEYGK
+778 GLSAEFGK

-798 DMTHHDA
+798 NKTSHDA
-805 EIVDEGWTL
+805 EVVDEGWTL
-814 DRKTITQ
+814 DRETITR
-821 HGKTL
+821 HGSTL

-837 QAEYAVMVKN
+837 YAGYAVMVKN
-847 GSDTKLYCSSSK
+847 GSETKLYYYSPSK
-859 AMQLPALT
+859 SKQLPALT
-867 LETVAEAKATSNT
+867 LETVTEAKATSNT

-887 TNIEDEEAN
+887 TNIDDEEAN

-972 TYAVVCHDEN
+972 TYAAVCHDEN

-1018 ATTDENTHQTVVAT
+1018 ATTDDNTHQTVVAT

-1098 DNELQLAICGTTRP
+1098 DNELHLAICGTARP

-1119 LSGMQMAATT
+1119 VSGIQMAATT
-1129 LGSNLESPRHACLH
+1129 LGSSLESTRHACLH

>member
-7 LLVFTLLF
+7 LLVFALLF
-15 VAVITQASAKAFT
+15 VGVITQASAEAFT
-28 VNGVVYRITGT
+28 VNGVVYRITDTG
-39 SVAVNNL
+39 VAVNNL
-46 ATDNNLNGIVHI
+46 AKDNNLNGIVYV

-73 IDRLGNKDIK
+73 IDYLGNKDIK
-83 EISLPGTII
+83 EISLPGTIK
-92 NIADGAFQ
+92 NIAEWTFTD
-100 YCNNLQTVKLGEG
+100 CKNLQTVKLGEG
-113 ISYVSKQMFNDCT
+113 ISYVSDEMFCDCT
-126 ALKYVSLPNS
+126 ALQNVSLPNS
-136 LQNIGSLAF
+136 LQNIGVLAF
-145 GGCTS
+145 KGCTS

-165 SAFSGCKSLSN
+165 GAFSD
-176 IELPKALSSLG
+176 
-187 IYVFAGCESLSN
+187 CESLSN
-199 IELPESLQTIGSN
+199 IVLPKSLHAIGHS
-212 CFNGCYKLSTIKVN
+212 CFSGCNELSTIKVS
-226 PANTYFATDGKAIFN
+226 PANPYLSTDGKAIFN

-251 PVTSYN
+251 PLTSYN

-263 ELRDQAFSHQES
+263 ELESDAFCSQTD

-283 GLVNISSSAFRY
+283 GLTSIGRSAFSI
-295 CSKLEHLVIPSTVDS
+295 CHILEQLVIPSTVKS
-310 IGDEAFYGCS
+310 IDAYAFEGCS
-320 ALQQINIPQG
+320 ALSKINIPQG

-335 YKVLAYTGIKTLD
+335 DGVLSNSGIKTLD
-348 IPSSVNYIGEDAFRN
+348 IPSSVNYIGEGAFRN
-363 CESLQSIKLPEGLTL
+363 CKSLLSINLPEGLTL
-378 INDEL
+378 LNSDL
-383 FDGCKQLSDIQI
+383 FEGCEQLSDIQI
-395 PSTVTTIKKA
+395 PSTVTTIKSG

-414 TITLPASLSTLEIPS
+414 TITLPASLSTLENEPYS
-429 NNDISIF
+429 GSGIF
-436 SGCSALKSILVEAG
+436 SGCSALKSILVEAS

-471 FPGGVTSFVVPQSV
+471 FPAGVTSVVIPQSV
-485 KTIGVKAFCNCDSL
+485 KTIGKKAFCSCDSL
-499 QNIMFEYGV
+499 QNIMFEDGV
-508 SDLVIGEYA
+508 SDLVIEQQA
-517 FKYCKNINK
+517 FENCKNINK

-535 AKYEAFYGAHIKK
+535 AKYQAFNEAHIKK
-548 LVITTTR
+548 LVITTTHPE
-555 SKSFYEYY
+555 SFYDYY
-563 LLKDNSIET
+563 LLRGNTIET
-572 ICAPA
+572 IYAPA
-577 SDFSIIRKLTSST
+577 SDISIIKSLKSST
-590 LIPLNA
+590 LIPLDA
-596 IYVPSDITIG
+596 IYVASDITIG
-606 SRSIVFKLIKNED
+606 SRSIVFKLVKNEEL
-619 ISGVDYLPANTYP
+619 SGLDELPVNTYP
-632 CVKIGNT
+632 CVKIGNK

-654 APEQAFTFT
+654 DPGQAFTFT
-663 ISAKNSLGHMLGS
+663 ISAKNSLGNMVGS
-676 TYSFT
+676 AYSFT

-692 LNSGQTYVASSN
+692 LNSGQTYVASSD
-704 IRLNIDPEMEQPDVC
+704 IRLNVDPEMEQPDVC
-719 RFVYGSSYTKSCDL
+719 RFVYGPSYTKSCDL

-743 FTGFWPSTTVT
+743 LTGFWPSTTVT

-760 KGGRITYSKEYDI
+760 KGGRVTYSKEYDI

-786 ITPTSYTMTGSR
+786 ITPTTYTMTGSR

-847 GSDTKLYCSSSK
+847 GRDTKLYCSSSK
-859 AMQLPALT
+859 SMQLPALT

-972 TYAVVCHDEN
+972 TYAAVCHDEN

-1005 KRDDAYATAKHTT
+1005 KRDDAYATTKHAT
-1018 ATTDENTHQTVVAT
+1018 ATTDDNTHQTVVAT

-1098 DNELQLAICGTTRP
+1098 DNELHLAICGTARP
-1112 VAIRLTA
+1112 VTIRLTA
-1119 LSGMQMAATT
+1119 VSGIQMAATT
-1129 LGSNLESPRHACLH
+1129 LGSSLESTRHACLH

>member
-7 LLVFTLLF
+7 LLVFALLF
-15 VAVITQASAKAFT
+15 VGVITQASAEAFT
-28 VNGVVYRITGT
+28 VNGVVYRITDTG
-39 SVAVNNL
+39 VAVNNL
-46 ATDNNLNGIVHI
+46 AKDNNLNGIVYV

-73 IDRLGNKDIK
+73 IDYFGNKDIR
-83 EISLPGTII
+83 EISLPGTIK
-92 NIADGAFQ
+92 NIADWTFQ
-100 YCNNLQTVKLGEG
+100 NCNNLQTVKLGEG
-113 ISYVSKQMFNDCT
+113 ISYVSDRMFNNCT
-126 ALKYVSLPNS
+126 ALKHVSLPNS

-145 GGCTS
+145 GACTS

-165 SAFSGCKSLSN
+165 SAFSGC
-176 IELPKALSSLG
+176 
-187 IYVFAGCESLSN
+187 ESLSN
-199 IELPESLQTIGSN
+199 IELPESLQTIGIL
-212 CFNGCYKLSTIKVN
+212 CFNGCDNLSTIKVS
-226 PANTYFATDGKAIFN
+226 PANPYFSTDGKAIFN

-257 VPSTVR
+257 IPSTVR
-263 ELRDQAFSHQES
+263 ELRYYAFSDQKD

-283 GLVNISSSAFRY
+283 GLVSISSYAFSG

-310 IGDEAFYGCS
+310 ISNYAFYGCS
-320 ALQQINIPQG
+320 ALQQINIPQS

-335 YKVLAYTGIKTLD
+335 DGVLSYSGIKTLD
-348 IPSSVNYIGEDAFRN
+348 IPSSVNYIGESAFSN
-363 CESLQSIKLPEGLTL
+363 CKSLQSIKLPERLTL
-378 INDEL
+378 LNYNL
-383 FDGCKQLSDIQI
+383 FDGCERLSDIQI
-395 PSTVTTIKKA
+395 PSTVTAIEDCT
-405 AFNDCKALK
+405 FNGCKALQ
-414 TITLPASLSTLEIPS
+414 TITLPASLCTFENTSWS
-429 NNDISIF
+429 DNSIF

-450 NKYFE
+450 NKYYE

-463 KAKDTLIC
+463 KAKDTLVC
-471 FPGGVTSFVVPQSV
+471 FPAGVTSYVVPQSV
-485 KTIGVKAFCNCDSL
+485 KTIARKAFCGCDSL
-499 QNIMFEYGV
+499 QNIMFEDGV
-508 SDLVIGEYA
+508 SDLVIEQYA
-517 FKYCKNINK
+517 FENCKNINR

-535 AKYEAFYGAHIKK
+535 TKYGAFNDAHINK
-548 LVITTTR
+548 LVITTTHPR
-555 SKSFYEYY
+555 SFYEYY
-563 LLKDNSIET
+563 LLRDNTIET
-572 ICAPA
+572 IYAPA
-577 SDFSIIRKLTSST
+577 SDLSIIKNLKSST
-590 LIPLNA
+590 LIPLDA
-596 IYVPSDITIG
+596 IYVASDITIG
-606 SRSIVFKLIKNED
+606 SRSIVFKLVKNEEL
-619 ISGVDYLPANTYP
+619 SGLDELPVNTYP
-632 CVKIGNT
+632 CVKIGNK

-654 APEQAFTFT
+654 APDREFTYT
-663 ISAKNSLGHMLGS
+663 ISAKDSQGENVGS
-676 TYSFT
+676 AYSFT
-681 KRTANYFKSFT
+681 KETASLFKSFT

-704 IRLNIDPEMEQPDVC
+704 IRLNVDPEMEQPDEC
-719 RFVYGSSYTKSCDL
+719 RFVYGYSYTKSCDL
-733 KYNDEEQSIK
+733 KYSDEVQSIK

-754 LKYQEL
+754 LNYQEL
-760 KGGRITYSKEYDI
+760 KDGKVTYSKEYNI
-773 MTKSM
+773 MTKDM
-778 GLSTEYGK
+778 GLSAEFGK

-798 DMTHHDA
+798 NKTYHDA
-805 EIVDEGWTL
+805 EVVDEGWTL

-821 HGKTL
+821 HGSTL
-826 HVTGCEPESYI
+826 HVTGCEPESYVN
-837 QAEYAVMVKN
+837 AGYAVMVKN
-847 GSDTKLYCSSSK
+847 GSETKLYYYSPNNSK
-859 AMQLPALT
+859 QLPALT

-887 TNIEDEEAN
+887 TNIDDEEAN

-921 GVMTGA
+921 GIMTGA

-1005 KRDDAYATAKHTT
+1005 KRDDAYATAKHAT
-1018 ATTDENTHQTVVAT
+1018 ATTDDNTHQTVVAT

-1098 DNELQLAICGTTRP
+1098 DNELHLAICGTARP

-1119 LSGMQMAATT
+1119 VSGIQMAATT
-1129 LGSNLESPRHACLH
+1129 LGSSLESTRHACLH

>member
-7 LLVFTLLF
+7 LLVFALLF
-15 VAVITQASAKAFT
+15 VGVITQASAEAFT
-28 VNGVVYRITGT
+28 VNGVVYRITDTG
-39 SVAVNNL
+39 VAVNNL
-46 ATDNNLNGIVHI
+46 AKDNNLNGIVYV

-73 IDRLGNKDIK
+73 IDYLGNRDIK
-83 EISLPGTII
+83 EISLPGTIKK
-92 NIADGAFQ
+92 IADRTFMN
-100 YCNNLQTVKLGEG
+100 CKNLQTVKLGVG
-113 ISYVSKQMFNDCT
+113 ISYVSNEMFYNCT
-126 ALKYVSLPNS
+126 ALQNISLPNS
-136 LQNIGSLAF
+136 LQYISTTAF
-145 GGCTS
+145 RGCTS
-150 LKSLQLPKALESLGN
+150 LKSIQLPESLD
-165 SAFSGCKSLSN
+165 
-176 IELPKALSSLG
+176 SLG
-187 IYVFAGCESLSN
+187 DYVFLDCESLSN
-199 IELPESLQTIGSN
+199 IVLPKSLHAIGHS
-212 CFNGCYKLSTIKVN
+212 CFSGCNELSTIKVS
-226 PANTYFATDGKAIFN
+226 PANPYFSTDGKAIFN
-241 KDKTVLYTAI
+241 KDKTVLYTTI
-251 PVTSYN
+251 PLTSYN
-257 VPSTVR
+257 IPSTVR
-263 ELRDQAFSHQES
+263 ELESYAFSAQTD
-275 MTSITLPE
+275 MTSITMPE
-283 GLVNISSSAFRY
+283 GLTSIGRSAFSSCY
-295 CSKLEHLVIPSTVDS
+295 KLEQLVIPSTVRS
-310 IGDEAFYGCS
+310 IDAGAFHGCS
-320 ALQQINIPQG
+320 ALNKINIPQG

-335 YKVLAYTGIKTLD
+335 DGVLSNSGIKTLD
-348 IPSSVNYIGEDAFRN
+348 IPSSVNYIGKRAFSK
-363 CESLQSIKLPEGLTL
+363 CKSLLSINLPDGLTL
-378 INDEL
+378 LNYGL
-383 FDGCKQLSDIQI
+383 FEECEQLSDIQI
-395 PSTVTTIKKA
+395 PSTVTTIKED
-405 AFNDCKALK
+405 AFNGCKALK
-414 TITLPASLSTLEIPS
+414 TITLPASLSTLENEPYS
-429 NNDISIF
+429 GSGIF

-463 KAKDTLIC
+463 KTKDTLIC
-471 FPGGVTSFVVPQSV
+471 FPRGVTDVVVPQSV
-485 KTIGVKAFCNCDSL
+485 KTIGRKAFFGCDSL
-499 QNIMFEYGV
+499 QNIMFDDGV
-508 SDLVIGEYA
+508 SDLVIEERA
-517 FKYCKNINK
+517 FEKCKNINK
-526 LVITSGIKE
+526 FVITSAIKE
-535 AKYEAFYGAHIKK
+535 VKYDAFKDAHINQ
-548 LVITTTR
+548 LIITTTR
-555 SKSFYEYY
+555 PESFYRTYF
-563 LLKDNSIET
+563 LSGCTIET
-572 ICAPA
+572 IYAPA
-577 SDFSIIRKLTSST
+577 SDLSTIKNYKSSS
-590 LIPLNA
+590 LIPLDA
-596 IYVPSDITIG
+596 IYVASDITIG
-606 SRSIVFKLIKNED
+606 SRSIAFKLVKNETP
-619 ISGVDYLPANTYP
+619 SGLDELPANTYP
-632 CVKIGNT
+632 CVKIGDT

-654 APEQAFTFT
+654 VPERTFTYT
-663 ISAKNSLGHMLGS
+663 ISAKDSHGNKVGS
-676 TYSFT
+676 AYSFT
-681 KRTANYFKSFT
+681 KKTASLFKSFT
-692 LNSGQTYVASSN
+692 LYSGQTYVASSN
-704 IRLNIDPEMEQPDVC
+704 IRLNVDPEMEQPDEC
-719 RFVYGSSYTKSCDL
+719 RFVYGPSYTKSCDL
-733 KYNDEEQSIK
+733 KYSDEVQSIK
-743 FTGFWPSTTVT
+743 LTGFWPSTTVT

-760 KGGRITYSKEYDI
+760 KGGRVTYSKEYYI
-773 MTKSM
+773 MTEGM
-778 GLSTEYGK
+778 GLSAEFGK

-798 DMTHHDA
+798 NKTSHDA
-805 EIVDEGWTL
+805 EVVDEGWTL
-814 DRKTITQ
+814 DRETITR
-821 HGKTL
+821 HGSTL
-826 HVTGCEPESYI
+826 HVTGCEPESYVN
-837 QAEYAVMVKN
+837 AGYAVMVKN
-847 GSDTKLYCSSSK
+847 GSETKLYYYSPSK
-859 AMQLPALT
+859 SMQLPALT
-867 LETVAEAKATSNT
+867 LETVTEAKATSNT

-887 TNIEDEEAN
+887 TNIDDEEAN

-972 TYAVVCHDEN
+972 TYAAVCHDEN

-1005 KRDDAYATAKHTT
+1005 KRDDAYATTKHAT
-1018 ATTDENTHQTVVAT
+1018 ATTDDNTHQTVVAT

-1098 DNELQLAICGTTRP
+1098 NNDLHLAICGTARP

-1119 LSGMQMAATT
+1119 VSGIQMAATT
-1129 LGSNLESPRHACLH
+1129 LGSSLESTRHACLH

>member
-7 LLVFTLLF
+7 LLVFALLF
-15 VAVITQASAKAFT
+15 VGVITQASAEAFT
-28 VNGVVYRITGT
+28 VNGVVYRITDTG
-39 SVAVNNL
+39 VAVNNL
-46 ATDNNLNGIVHI
+46 AKDNNLNGIVYV

-73 IDRLGNKDIK
+73 IDYLGNRDIK
-83 EISLPGTII
+83 EISLPGTIKK
-92 NIADGAFQ
+92 IADRTFMN
-100 YCNNLQTVKLGEG
+100 CKNLQTVKLGVG
-113 ISYVSKQMFNDCT
+113 ISYVSNEMFYNCT
-126 ALKYVSLPNS
+126 ALQNISLPNS
-136 LQNIGSLAF
+136 LQYISTTAF
-145 GGCTS
+145 RGCTS
-150 LKSLQLPKALESLGN
+150 LKSIQLPESLD
-165 SAFSGCKSLSN
+165 
-176 IELPKALSSLG
+176 SLG
-187 IYVFAGCESLSN
+187 DYVFLDCESLSN
-199 IELPESLQTIGSN
+199 IVLPKSLHAIGHS
-212 CFNGCYKLSTIKVN
+212 CFSGCNELSTIKVS
-226 PANTYFATDGKAIFN
+226 PANPYFSTDGKAIFN
-241 KDKTVLYTAI
+241 KDKTVLYTTI
-251 PVTSYN
+251 PLTSYN
-257 VPSTVR
+257 IPSTVR
-263 ELRDQAFSHQES
+263 ELESYAFSAQTD
-275 MTSITLPE
+275 MTSITMPE
-283 GLVNISSSAFRY
+283 GLTSIGRSAFSSCY
-295 CSKLEHLVIPSTVDS
+295 KLEQLVIPSTVRS
-310 IGDEAFYGCS
+310 IDAGAFHGCS
-320 ALQQINIPQG
+320 ALNKINIPQG

-335 YKVLAYTGIKTLD
+335 DGVLSNSGIKTLD
-348 IPSSVNYIGEDAFRN
+348 IPSSVNYIGERAFSK
-363 CESLQSIKLPEGLTL
+363 CKSLLSINLPDGLTL
-378 INDEL
+378 LNYGL
-383 FDGCKQLSDIQI
+383 FEECEQLSDIQI
-395 PSTVTTIKKA
+395 PSTVTTIKED
-405 AFNDCKALK
+405 AFNGCKALK
-414 TITLPASLSTLEIPS
+414 TITLPASLSTLENEQYS
-429 NNDISIF
+429 GSGIF

-463 KAKDTLIC
+463 KTKDTLIC
-471 FPGGVTSFVVPQSV
+471 FPRGVTDVVVPQSV
-485 KTIGVKAFCNCDSL
+485 KTIGRKAFFGCDSL
-499 QNIMFEYGV
+499 QNIMFDDGV
-508 SDLVIGEYA
+508 SDLVIEERA
-517 FKYCKNINK
+517 FEKCKNINK
-526 LVITSGIKE
+526 FVITSAIKE
-535 AKYEAFYGAHIKK
+535 VKYDAFKDAHINQ
-548 LVITTTR
+548 LIITTTR
-555 SKSFYEYY
+555 PESFYRTYF
-563 LLKDNSIET
+563 LSGCTIET
-572 ICAPA
+572 IYAPA
-577 SDFSIIRKLTSST
+577 SDLSTIKNYKSSS
-590 LIPLNA
+590 LIPLDA
-596 IYVPSDITIG
+596 IYVASDITIG
-606 SRSIVFKLIKNED
+606 SRSIAFKLVKNETP
-619 ISGVDYLPANTYP
+619 SGLDELPANTYP
-632 CVKIGNT
+632 CVKIGDT

-654 APEQAFTFT
+654 VPERTFTYT
-663 ISAKNSLGHMLGS
+663 ISAKDSHGNKVGS
-676 TYSFT
+676 AYSFT
-681 KRTANYFKSFT
+681 KKTASLFKSFT
-692 LNSGQTYVASSN
+692 LYSGQTYVASSN
-704 IRLNIDPEMEQPDVC
+704 IRLNVDPEMEQPDEC
-719 RFVYGSSYTKSCDL
+719 RFVYGPSYTKSCDL
-733 KYNDEEQSIK
+733 KYSDEVQSIK
-743 FTGFWPSTTVT
+743 LTGFWPSTTVT

-760 KGGRITYSKEYDI
+760 KGGRVTYSKEYYI
-773 MTKSM
+773 MTEGM
-778 GLSTEYGK
+778 GLSAEFGK

-798 DMTHHDA
+798 NKTSHDA
-805 EIVDEGWTL
+805 EVVDEGWTL
-814 DRKTITQ
+814 DRETITR
-821 HGKTL
+821 HGSTL
-826 HVTGCEPESYI
+826 HVTGCEPESYVN
-837 QAEYAVMVKN
+837 AGYAVMVKN
-847 GSDTKLYCSSSK
+847 GSETKLYYYSPSK
-859 AMQLPALT
+859 SMQLPALT
-867 LETVAEAKATSNT
+867 LETVTEAKATSNT

-887 TNIEDEEAN
+887 TNIDDEEAN

-972 TYAVVCHDEN
+972 TYAAVCHDEN

-1005 KRDDAYATAKHTT
+1005 KRDDAYATTKHAT
-1018 ATTDENTHQTVVAT
+1018 ATTDDNTHQTVVAT

-1098 DNELQLAICGTTRP
+1098 DNELHLAICGTARP

-1119 LSGMQMAATT
+1119 VSGIQMAATT
-1129 LGSNLESPRHACLH
+1129 LGSSLESTRHACLH

>member
-7 LLVFTLLF
+7 LLVFALLF
-15 VAVITQASAKAFT
+15 VGVITQASAETFT
-28 VNGVVYRITGT
+28 VNGVVYRITNTG
-39 SVAVNNL
+39 VAVNNL
-46 ATDNNLNGIVHI
+46 AADNDLNGIVYV

-73 IDRLGNKDIK
+73 IDYLGNKDIK
-83 EISLPGTII
+83 EISLPGTIKK
-92 NIADGAFQ
+92 IADRTFMN
-100 YCNNLQTVKLGEG
+100 CNNLQTVKLGEG
-113 ISYVSKQMFNDCT
+113 ISYVSNEMFYNCT

-136 LQNIGSLAF
+136 LQYIGNLAF
-145 GGCTS
+145 GVCTS
-150 LKSLQLPKALESLGN
+150 LKSLQLPEALESLGDRV
-165 SAFSGCKSLSN
+165 FS
-176 IELPKALSSLG
+176 
-187 IYVFAGCESLSN
+187 GCESLSN
-199 IELPESLQTIGSN
+199 IELPESLHAIGPL
-212 CFNGCYKLSTIKVN
+212 CFYGCKELSTIKVN
-226 PANTYFATDGKAIFN
+226 SANPYLATDGKAIFN
-241 KDKTVLYTAI
+241 KDKTVLYTTI
-251 PVTSYN
+251 PLTSYN

-263 ELRDQAFSHQES
+263 ELKHHAFSNQKD

-283 GLVNISSSAFRY
+283 GLVNIGREAFEF
-295 CSKLEHLVIPSTVDS
+295 CSKLEQLVIPSTVDS
-310 IGDEAFYGCS
+310 IGMYAFHDCS
-320 ALQQINIPQG
+320 ALQQINIPQS
-330 IKSLA
+330 IKYLA
-335 YKVLAYTGIKTLD
+335 EAVLSGTGIKTLD
-348 IPSSVNYIGEDAFRN
+348 IPSSVNYIGGSAFSN
-363 CESLQSIKLPEGLTL
+363 CKSLQSIKLPEGLTL
-378 INDEL
+378 LNYCL
-383 FDGCKQLSDIQI
+383 FEGCEQLSDIQI
-395 PSTVTTIKKA
+395 PSTVTAIEDC
-405 AFNDCKALK
+405 AFNGCKALK
-414 TITLPASLSTLEIPS
+414 TITLPASLCTFENTWSS
-429 NNDISIF
+429 NSIF

-450 NKYFE
+450 NKYYE

-463 KAKDTLIC
+463 KAKDTLVC
-471 FPGGVTSFVVPQSV
+471 FPAGVTSYVVPQSV
-485 KTIGVKAFCNCDSL
+485 KTIARKAFCGCDSL
-499 QNIMFEYGV
+499 QNIMFEDGV
-508 SDLVIGEYA
+508 SDLVIEQYA
-517 FKYCKNINK
+517 FENCKNINR

-535 AKYEAFYGAHIKK
+535 TKYGAFNDAHINK
-548 LVITTTR
+548 LVITTTHPR
-555 SKSFYEYY
+555 SFYEYY
-563 LLKDNSIET
+563 LLRDNTIET
-572 ICAPA
+572 IYAPA
-577 SDFSIIRKLTSST
+577 SDLSIIKNLKSST
-590 LIPLNA
+590 LIPLDA
-596 IYVPSDITIG
+596 IYVASDITIG
-606 SRSIVFKLIKNED
+606 SRSIVFKLVKNEEL
-619 ISGVDYLPANTYP
+619 SGLDELPVNTYP
-632 CVKIGNT
+632 CVKIGNK

-654 APEQAFTFT
+654 APDREFTYT
-663 ISAKNSLGHMLGS
+663 ISAKDSQGENVGS
-676 TYSFT
+676 AYSFT
-681 KRTANYFKSFT
+681 KETASLFKSFT

-704 IRLNIDPEMEQPDVC
+704 IRLNVDPEMEQPDEC
-719 RFVYGSSYTKSCDL
+719 RFVYGYSYTKSCDL
-733 KYNDEEQSIK
+733 KYSDEVQSIK

-754 LKYQEL
+754 LNYQEL
-760 KGGRITYSKEYDI
+760 KDGKVTYSKEYNI
-773 MTKSM
+773 MTKDM
-778 GLSTEYGK
+778 GLSAEFGK

-798 DMTHHDA
+798 NKTYHDA
-805 EIVDEGWTL
+805 EVVDEGWTL
-814 DRKTITQ
+814 DRETITQ

-847 GSDTKLYCSSSK
+847 GRDTKLYCSSSK
-859 AMQLPALT
+859 SMQLPALT

-887 TNIEDEEAN
+887 TNIEGEEAN

-972 TYAVVCHDEN
+972 TYAAVCHDEN

-1005 KRDDAYATAKHTT
+1005 KRDDAYATAKHAT
-1018 ATTDENTHQTVVAT
+1018 ATTDDNTHQTVVAT

-1082 DEAYSDHL
+1082 DEVYSDHL

-1098 DNELQLAICGTTRP
+1098 NNDLHLAICGTARP

-1119 LSGMQMAATT
+1119 VSGIQMAATT
-1129 LGSNLESPRHACLH
+1129 LGSSLESTRHACLH

>member
-7 LLVFTLLF
+7 LLVFALLF
-15 VAVITQASAKAFT
+15 VSVITQASAEAFT
-28 VNGVVYRITGT
+28 VNGVVYRITDTG
-39 SVAVNNL
+39 VAVNNL
-46 ATDNNLNGIVHI
+46 ATDNDLNGIVYV

-73 IDRLGNKDIK
+73 IDCLGNKDIK
-83 EISLPGTII
+83 EISLPGTIKK
-92 NIADGAFQ
+92 IADQTFQ
-100 YCNNLQTVKLGEG
+100 DCKNLQTVKLGEG
-113 ISYVSKQMFNDCT
+113 ISYVSRNMFLNCT

-136 LQNIGSLAF
+136 LQNIGSYAF
-145 GGCTS
+145 YGCSSLTSVNIPSRVTVIGGSAFHLCTS
-150 LKSLQLPKALESLGN
+150 LKSIQLPKALESLGN
-165 SAFSGCKSLSN
+165 SAFSGCK
-176 IELPKALSSLG
+176 
-187 IYVFAGCESLSN
+187 FLSN
-199 IELPESLQTIGSN
+199 IELPESLQTIGFN
-212 CFNGCYKLSTIKVN
+212 CFFGCKELSTIKVS
-226 PANTYFATDGKAIFN
+226 PANPYFSTDGKAIFN
-241 KDKTVLYTAI
+241 KDKTVLYIAI

-263 ELRDQAFSHQES
+263 ELKDFAFSYQRG

-283 GLVNISSSAFRY
+283 GLVNIGSNAFEE
-295 CSKLEHLVIPSTVDS
+295 CSKLEHLVIPSTVES
-310 IGDEAFYGCS
+310 IGENAFCSCS
-320 ALQQINIPQG
+320 ALQQINIP
-330 IKSLA
+330 
-335 YKVLAYTGIKTLD
+335 
-348 IPSSVNYIGEDAFRN
+348 SSVNYIGERAFCSCR
-363 CESLQSIKLPEGLTL
+363 SLLSINLPEGLTL
-378 INDEL
+378 LNYDL
-383 FDGCKQLSDIQI
+383 FSGCKQLSDIQI
-395 PSTVTTIKKA
+395 PSTVTTIKSG
-405 AFNDCKALK
+405 AFNNCEALK
-414 TITLPASLSTLEIPS
+414 TITLPASLSTFENS
-429 NNDISIF
+429 SENTSYSYNSIF
-436 SGCSALKSILVEAG
+436 SSCSALKSILVEAG

-471 FPGGVTSFVVPQSV
+471 FPAGVTSVVVPQSV
-485 KTIGVKAFCNCDSL
+485 KTIGVKAFYCCDSL
-499 QNIMFEYGV
+499 QNIMFEDGV
-508 SDLVIGEYA
+508 SDLVIEVEA
-517 FKYCKNINK
+517 FHNCKNINK
-526 LVITSGIKE
+526 MVITSGIKE
-535 AKYEAFYGAHIKK
+535 VKYRAFSDAHIKK
-548 LVITTTR
+548 LVITTTHP
-555 SKSFYEYY
+555 KSFYGGY
-563 LLKDNSIET
+563 LCYSET
-572 ICAPA
+572 IYAPA
-577 SDFSIIRKLTSST
+577 SDLSIIKNYTSST
-590 LIPLNA
+590 IIPLDA
-596 IYVPSDITIG
+596 IYVPSDITTG
-606 SRSIVFKLIKNED
+606 SRSIVFKLVQNEEL
-619 ISGVDYLPANTYP
+619 SGLDELPANTYP
-632 CVKIGNT
+632 CVKIGDT
-639 EIEADE
+639 EIKADE
-645 NGRYVHAGL
+645 NGRYVHAGI
-654 APEQAFTFT
+654 APERTFTYT
-663 ISAKNSLGHMLGS
+663 ISAKDSQGNEVGS
-676 TYSFT
+676 EYSFT
-681 KRTANYFKSFT
+681 KETASLFKSFT

-704 IRLNIDPEMEQPDVC
+704 IRLNIDPEMEQPDEC
-719 RFVYGSSYTKSCDL
+719 YFTRPLDSSTKCVL

-743 FTGFWPSTTVT
+743 FTGYSPSTAVT
-754 LKYQEL
+754 LTYIER
-760 KGGRITYSKEYDI
+760 KGGKITYSRNYDI
-773 MTKSM
+773 MTKSL
-778 GLSTEYGK
+778 GLSAEFGK

-798 DMTHHDA
+798 DMTYHDA

-814 DRKTITQ
+814 DRETITQ
-821 HGKTL
+821 HGSTL
-826 HVTGCEPESYI
+826 HVTGCEPESYVN
-837 QAEYAVMVKN
+837 AGYAVMVKN
-847 GSDTKLYCSSSK
+847 GSETKLYYYSPSK
-859 AMQLPALT
+859 SMQLPALT

-887 TNIEDEEAN
+887 TNIDDEEAN

-972 TYAVVCHDEN
+972 TYAAVCHDEN

-1098 DNELQLAICGTTRP
+1098 NNDLHLAICGTARP

-1119 LSGMQMAATT
+1119 VSGIQMAATT
-1129 LGSNLESPRHACLH
+1129 LGSSLESTRHACLR

>member
-7 LLVFTLLF
+7 LLVFALLF
-15 VAVITQASAKAFT
+15 VGVITQASAEAFT
-28 VNGVVYRITGT
+28 VNGVVYRITDTG
-39 SVAVNNL
+39 VAVNNL
-46 ATDNNLNGIVHI
+46 AKDNNLNGIVYV

-73 IDRLGNKDIK
+73 IDYLGNRDIK
-83 EISLPGTII
+83 EISLPGTIKK
-92 NIADGAFQ
+92 IANQTFMN
-100 YCNNLQTVKLGEG
+100 CKNLQTVWLGEG
-113 ISYVSKQMFNDCT
+113 FSYVSNEMFYNCT
-126 ALKYVSLPNS
+126 ALQNVSLPNS
-136 LQNIGSLAF
+136 LQYIGNLAF
-145 GGCTS
+145 GVCTS
-150 LKSLQLPKALESLGN
+150 LKSLQLPEALESLGDRV
-165 SAFSGCKSLSN
+165 FS
-176 IELPKALSSLG
+176 
-187 IYVFAGCESLSN
+187 GCESLSN
-199 IELPESLQTIGSN
+199 IELPESLHAIGPL
-212 CFNGCYKLSTIKVN
+212 CFYGCKELSTIKVN
-226 PANTYFATDGKAIFN
+226 SANPYLATDGKAIFN

-251 PVTSYN
+251 PLTSYN

-263 ELRDQAFSHQES
+263 ELKHHAFSNQKDI
-275 MTSITLPE
+275 TSITLPE
-283 GLVNISSSAFRY
+283 GLVNIGSNAFDF

-335 YKVLAYTGIKTLD
+335 YEVLAYTGIKTLD
-348 IPSSVNYIGEDAFRN
+348 IPSSVNYIGEKAFRN

-378 INDEL
+378 LNDEL

-414 TITLPASLSTLEIPS
+414 TITLPASLNTFEIPS

-436 SGCSALKSILVEAG
+436 SGCSALKSILVEAN

-499 QNIMFEYGV
+499 QNIMFEDGV

-535 AKYEAFYGAHIKK
+535 AKYEAFYKAHIKK
-548 LVITTTR
+548 LVITTTHP
-555 SKSFYEYY
+555 KSFYEYY

-572 ICAPA
+572 IYAPV
-577 SDFSIIRKLTSST
+577 SDLSIIRKLTSST

-606 SRSIVFKLIKNED
+606 SRSIVFKLIKNEEL
-619 ISGVDYLPANTYP
+619 SGLDDLPANTYP

-654 APEQAFTFT
+654 DPGQAFTFT
-663 ISAKNSLGHMLGS
+663 ISAKNSLGNMVGS
-676 TYSFT
+676 AYSFT

-692 LNSGQTYVASSN
+692 LNSGQTYVASSD
-704 IRLNIDPEMEQPDVC
+704 IRLNVDPEMEQPDVC
-719 RFVYGSSYTKSCDL
+719 RFVYGPSYTKSCDL

-743 FTGFWPSTTVT
+743 LTGFWPSTTVT

-760 KGGRITYSKEYDI
+760 KGGRVTYSKEYDI

-786 ITPTSYTMTGSR
+786 ITPTTYTMTGSR

-847 GSDTKLYCSSSK
+847 GRDTKLYCSSSK
-859 AMQLPALT
+859 SMQLPALT

-972 TYAVVCHDEN
+972 TYAAVCHDEN

-1005 KRDDAYATAKHTT
+1005 KRDDAYATTKHAT
-1018 ATTDENTHQTVVAT
+1018 ATTDDNTHQTVVAT

-1098 DNELQLAICGTTRP
+1098 DNELHLAICGTARP
-1112 VAIRLTA
+1112 VTIRLTA
-1119 LSGMQMAATT
+1119 VSGIQMAATT
-1129 LGSNLESPRHACLH
+1129 LGSSLESTRHACLH

>member
-7 LLVFTLLF
+7 LLVFALLF
-15 VAVITQASAKAFT
+15 VGVITQASAESFT
-28 VNGVVYRITGT
+28 VNGVVYRITDTG
-39 SVAVNNL
+39 VAVNNL
-46 ATDNNLNGIVHI
+46 AKDNNLNGIVYV

-73 IDRLGNKDIK
+73 IDYLGNKDIK
-83 EISLPGTII
+83 EISLPGTIK
-92 NIADGAFQ
+92 NIAEWTFTD
-100 YCNNLQTVKLGEG
+100 CKNLQTVKLGEG
-113 ISYVSKQMFNDCT
+113 ISYVSDEMFCDCT
-126 ALKYVSLPNS
+126 ALQNVSLPNS
-136 LQNIGSLAF
+136 LQNIGVLAF
-145 GGCTS
+145 KGCTS

-165 SAFSGCKSLSN
+165 GAFSD
-176 IELPKALSSLG
+176 
-187 IYVFAGCESLSN
+187 CESLSN
-199 IELPESLQTIGSN
+199 IELPESLQTIGFR
-212 CFNGCYKLSTIKVN
+212 CFNGCDKLSTIKVS
-226 PANTYFATDGKAIFN
+226 PANPYLSTDGKAIFN

-251 PVTSYN
+251 PLTSYN

-263 ELRDQAFSHQES
+263 ELESDAFCSQTD

-283 GLVNISSSAFRY
+283 GLTSIGRSAFSI
-295 CSKLEHLVIPSTVDS
+295 CHILEQLVIPSTVKS
-310 IGDEAFYGCS
+310 IDAYAFEGCS
-320 ALQQINIPQG
+320 ALSKINIPQG

-335 YKVLAYTGIKTLD
+335 DGVLSNSGIKTLD
-348 IPSSVNYIGEDAFRN
+348 IPSSVNYIGEGAFRN
-363 CESLQSIKLPEGLTL
+363 CKSLLSINLPEGLTL
-378 INDEL
+378 LNSDL
-383 FDGCKQLSDIQI
+383 FEGCEQLSDIQI
-395 PSTVTTIKKA
+395 PSTVTTIKSG

-414 TITLPASLSTLEIPS
+414 TITLPASLSAFGNQPYMVK
-429 NNDISIF
+429 SIF
-436 SGCSALKSILVEAG
+436 SGCSGLKSILVEAS

-471 FPGGVTSFVVPQSV
+471 FPAGVTSVVIPQSV
-485 KTIGVKAFCNCDSL
+485 KTIGKKAFCSCDSL
-499 QNIMFEYGV
+499 QNIMFEDGV
-508 SDLVIGEYA
+508 SDLVIEQQA
-517 FKYCKNINK
+517 FENCKNINK

-535 AKYEAFYGAHIKK
+535 AKYQAFNEAHIKK
-548 LVITTTR
+548 LVITTTHPE
-555 SKSFYEYY
+555 SFYDYY
-563 LLKDNSIET
+563 LLRGNTIET
-572 ICAPA
+572 IYAPA
-577 SDFSIIRKLTSST
+577 SDISIIKSLKSST
-590 LIPLNA
+590 LIPLDA
-596 IYVPSDITIG
+596 IYVPSDITTG
-606 SRSIVFKLIKNED
+606 SRSIVFKLVQNEELSELD
-619 ISGVDYLPANTYP
+619 DLPANTYP

-645 NGRYVHAGL
+645 NGRYVLAGL
-654 APEQAFTFT
+654 DPGQAFTFT
-663 ISAKNSLGHMLGS
+663 ISAKNSLGNMVGS
-676 TYSFT
+676 AYSFT
-681 KRTANYFKSFT
+681 KKTASLFKSFT
-692 LNSGQTYVASSN
+692 LYSGQTYVASSN
-704 IRLNIDPEMEQPDVC
+704 IRLNVDPEMEQPDEC
-719 RFVYGSSYTKSCDL
+719 RFVYGPSYTKSCDL
-733 KYNDEEQSIK
+733 KYSDEVQSIK
-743 FTGFWPSTTVT
+743 LTGFWPSTTVT

-760 KGGRITYSKEYDI
+760 KGGRVTYSKEYYI
-773 MTKSM
+773 MTEGM
-778 GLSTEYGK
+778 GLSAEFGK

-798 DMTHHDA
+798 NKTYHDA
-805 EIVDEGWTL
+805 EVVDEGWTL
-814 DRKTITQ
+814 DRETITQ
-821 HGKTL
+821 HGSTL
-826 HVTGCEPESYI
+826 HVTGCEPESYVN
-837 QAEYAVMVKN
+837 AGYAVMVKN
-847 GSDTKLYCSSSK
+847 GSETKLYYYSPSQS
-859 AMQLPALT
+859 MQLPALT
-867 LETVAEAKATSNT
+867 LETVTEAKATSNT

-887 TNIEDEEAN
+887 TNIDDEEAN

-972 TYAVVCHDEN
+972 TYAAVCHDEN

-1005 KRDDAYATAKHTT
+1005 KRDDAYATTKHAT
-1018 ATTDENTHQTVVAT
+1018 ATTDDNTHQTVVAT

-1098 DNELQLAICGTTRP
+1098 NNDLHLAICGTARP

-1119 LSGMQMAATT
+1119 VSGIQMAATT
-1129 LGSNLESPRHACLH
+1129 LGSSLESTRHACLH